1 MTEKNQQEKM
11 AAERQVELFTHAFEK
26 AKDNGGVWLDNKGRK
41 APGLY
46 QKHLQV
52 SPFNALI
59 LGMHADQHNYKTN
72 QYTLFSDAKK
82 RGESVQTK
90 EKGVPFLWYSWNEY
104 VSKSNPEDRISR
116 ADYQALTA
124 EQQSDYKGIRTREV
138 RALFNIE
145 QTTLPMVDKTSYEK
159 VVQDYGRLEDR
170 VDVAAASE
178 EIRHRVE
185 NLLAN
190 AGQYMVEIRSDS
202 SGVAHYD
209 SAKDVIFL
217 PEVSSYENYEDYAR
231 DAVSLLVSATG
242 HQQRLAREGMGVMN
256 GKTSPEDAEKQE
268 RLIVEVATAVKLQEL
283 GISAKLS
290 PESLKMTDY
299 WSRELRENPCLVDI
313 VERDV
318 NNAVDML
325 HKAERGE
332 KVELN
337 SQAAQKQINA
347 IRSILP
353 KHFYVADEIKTLPNR
368 DTKEF
373 VIVKDPSSKMAD
385 VVLPEGASLGADNDI
400 PGMNKGRIEH
410 ALQKEGYDT
419 VTFYNADGSM
429 GYRPDDSFFDGKAV
443 SVARLNKWNLDT
455 ITLLDVSDAVK
466 RSGAVDFERIL
477 MMRDDDGKWALY
489 MKPENEKSFC
499 VYPDKT
505 DVNLFF
511 TTVKQGNEEVT
522 ESMRQDM
529 AQKYY
534 LATTEK
540 PEQRVDIFK
549 SDATPEELNQIE
561 RVNIFKTKATETQPS
576 VILCLP
582 TVNGEKLK
590 PREVTPS
597 QWQRLW
603 LADDMQDYKK
613 HLAAS
618 LFADVL
624 RKGRTDAVAV
634 GTDKSE
640 QEAQTEDVAQ
650 KPVQQEDK
658 TEEDSKKEEKQIE
671 EAKEETTKA
680 ETKAVAAA
688 SLSPMLKQFYDLK
701 AKHPDAILLFRCG
714 DFYET
719 YCNDAE
725 KASKILGITLT
736 RSNRTKDIEGKPL
749 SMAGFPY
756 HALDTYLPKLIR
768 AGERVAI
775 YDQLGVPKKN
785 QGPAENQ
792 VAESTRQEKK
802 QKMTDEERYTLAE
815 ELKKN
820 IGHRCQA
827 VPFNTIEWVDGYI
840 AGVIEE
846 KRSNKVLYA
855 IKTDDGRRIVKVHD
869 SNLIRIFDE
878 VVELEKKVRTRKAKD
893 GGIEKVEW
901 TPEAIADAI
910 NEVIGNVGKAIKF
923 EKYRFNDPETGEE
936 KIEYNEGRIVAIT
949 PDKHVQRLYYRISVP
964 APIEGNPLAVKIMH
978 KVVTA
983 EGLQIAE
990 DFDEEGQKLNAKY
1003 CKRREAAAARISLTP
1018 QDRFVKCEEALKK
1031 AEEKLQRAT
1040 EELEAKKQQLED
1052 ARKELDEWLAGQT
1065 GETPAQGPAAEVP
1078 TEEAD
1083 PLA

>member
-11 AAERQVELFTHAFEK
+11 AAARQVELFTRAFEK

-52 SPFNALI
+52 SPFNAII

-72 QYTLFSDAKK
+72 QYTLFSEAKK

-90 EKGVPFLWYSWNEY
+90 EKGVPFLWYNWNEY
-104 VSKSNPEDRISR
+104 VSKSNPDDRISR
-116 ADYQALTA
+116 ADYRALST

-159 VVQDYGRLEDR
+159 VVQDFGRLEDR
-170 VDVAAASE
+170 IDVAAASE
-178 EIRHRVE
+178 EIRQGVE
-185 NLLAN
+185 KLLAS
-190 AGQYMVEIRSDS
+190 AGQNMVEIRPDS

-209 SAKDVIFL
+209 STKDVVFL
-217 PEVSSYENYEDYAR
+217 PDVTSYENYEDYAR

-242 HQQRLAREGMGVMN
+242 HQQRLAREGMTISN
-256 GKTSPEDAEKQE
+256 GKPSPEDAEKQE

-283 GISAKLS
+283 GIAAKLS
-290 PESLKMTDY
+290 PESMKMTDY

-313 VERDV
+313 IEKDV

-332 KVELN
+332 KIELN
-337 SQAAQKQINA
+337 SQSANQMAA
-347 IRSILP
+347 IRNLLP

-373 VIVKDPSSKMAD
+373 VIVKDPGCKMAD
-385 VVLPEGASLGADNDI
+385 VVLPEGASLGADSDV

-410 ALQKEGYDT
+410 ALQKEGYET

-429 GYRPDDSFFDGKAV
+429 GYRPDDSFFDGKSV

-624 RKGRTDAVAV
+624 RKGRTDTVAV

-658 TEEDSKKEEKQIE
+658 TEEDSKKEDKQKE

-775 YDQLGVPKKN
+775 CDQLEAPKKN
-785 QGPAENQ
+785 QESAENQ
-792 VAESTRQEKK
+792 VVESARQEESKSSG
-802 QKMTDEERYTLAE
+802 R
-815 ELKKN
+815 
-820 IGHRCQA
+820 HR
-827 VPFNTIEWVDGYI
+827 
-840 AGVIEE
+840 
-846 KRSNKVLYA
+846 
-855 IKTDDGRRIVKVHD
+855 
-869 SNLIRIFDE
+869 
-878 VVELEKKVRTRKAKD
+878 
-893 GGIEKVEW
+893 
-901 TPEAIADAI
+901 
-910 NEVIGNVGKAIKF
+910 
-923 EKYRFNDPETGEE
+923 
-936 KIEYNEGRIVAIT
+936 
-949 PDKHVQRLYYRISVP
+949 
-964 APIEGNPLAVKIMH
+964 
-978 KVVTA
+978 
-983 EGLQIAE
+983 
-990 DFDEEGQKLNAKY
+990 
-1003 CKRREAAAARISLTP
+1003 
-1018 QDRFVKCEEALKK
+1018 
-1031 AEEKLQRAT
+1031 
-1040 EELEAKKQQLED
+1040 
-1052 ARKELDEWLAGQT
+1052 
-1065 GETPAQGPAAEVP
+1065 
-1078 TEEAD
+1078 
-1083 PLA
+1083 

>member
-11 AAERQVELFTHAFEK
+11 AAARQVELFTRAFEK
-26 AKDNGGVWLDNKGRK
+26 AIDNGGVWLDNKGRK

-46 QKHLQV
+46 QKQLQV
-52 SPFNALI
+52 SPFNAII

-72 QYTLFSDAKK
+72 QYTLFSEAKK

-90 EKGVPFLWYSWNEY
+90 EKGVPFLWYNWNEY
-104 VSKSNPEDRISR
+104 VSKSNPDDRISR
-116 ADYQALTA
+116 ADYQALST
-124 EQQSDYKGIRTREV
+124 EQQSDYKGIRTREG

-159 VVQDYGRLEDR
+159 VVQDFGRLEDR
-170 VDVAAASE
+170 IDVAAASE
-178 EIRHRVE
+178 EIRQGVE
-185 NLLAN
+185 KLLAS
-190 AGQYMVEIRSDS
+190 AGQNMVEIRPDS

-209 SAKDVIFL
+209 STKDVVFL
-217 PEVSSYENYEDYAR
+217 PDVTSYENYEDYAR

-242 HQQRLAREGMGVMN
+242 HQQRLAREGMTISN

-283 GISAKLS
+283 GIAAKLS
-290 PESLKMTDY
+290 PESMKMTDY

-313 VERDV
+313 IEKDV

-332 KVELN
+332 KIELN
-337 SQAAQKQINA
+337 SQSANQIA
-347 IRSILP
+347 SIRNLLP

-373 VIVKDPSSKMAD
+373 VIVKDPGCKMAD
-385 VVLPEGASLGADNDI
+385 VVLPEGASLGADSDI

-410 ALQKEGYDT
+410 ALQKEGYET

-429 GYRPDDSFFDGKAV
+429 GYRPDDSFFDGKSV

-455 ITLLDVSDAVK
+455 ITLLDVSDAVR

-499 VYPDKT
+499 VYPDKA

-511 TTVKQGNEEVT
+511 TTVKQGNEEVS
-522 ESMRQDM
+522 EMMRQEM

-534 LATTEK
+534 LATNEK
-540 PEQRVDIFK
+540 PEQRIDIFK

-561 RVNIFKTKATETQPS
+561 RVNIFKTKATENQPS

-582 TVNGEKLK
+582 TINGEKLK

-624 RKGRTDAVAV
+624 RKGRADAVAV

-640 QEAQTEDVAQ
+640 QEVQTENVNQ
-650 KPVQQEDK
+650 KPVQQEEKNQERSKDEDK
-658 TEEDSKKEEKQIE
+658 KD
-671 EAKEETTKA
+671 EAKEETKKT

-736 RSNRTKDIEGKPL
+736 RSSRTKDIEGKPL

-775 YDQLGVPKKN
+775 CDQLEAPKKN
-785 QGPAENQ
+785 QESAETQ
-792 VAESTRQEKK
+792 
-802 QKMTDEERYTLAE
+802 
-815 ELKKN
+815 
-820 IGHRCQA
+820 
-827 VPFNTIEWVDGYI
+827 
-840 AGVIEE
+840 
-846 KRSNKVLYA
+846 
-855 IKTDDGRRIVKVHD
+855 
-869 SNLIRIFDE
+869 
-878 VVELEKKVRTRKAKD
+878 VVETAKQ
-893 GGIEKVEW
+893 
-901 TPEAIADAI
+901 
-910 NEVIGNVGKAIKF
+910 
-923 EKYRFNDPETGEE
+923 EE
-936 KIEYNEGRIVAIT
+936 NKSSGR
-949 PDKHVQRLYYRISVP
+949 HR
-964 APIEGNPLAVKIMH
+964 
-978 KVVTA
+978 
-983 EGLQIAE
+983 
-990 DFDEEGQKLNAKY
+990 
-1003 CKRREAAAARISLTP
+1003 
-1018 QDRFVKCEEALKK
+1018 
-1031 AEEKLQRAT
+1031 
-1040 EELEAKKQQLED
+1040 
-1052 ARKELDEWLAGQT
+1052 
-1065 GETPAQGPAAEVP
+1065 
-1078 TEEAD
+1078 
-1083 PLA
+1083 

>member
-11 AAERQVELFTHAFEK
+11 AAARQVELFTRAFEK

-46 QKHLQV
+46 QKQLQV
-52 SPFNALI
+52 SPFNAII

-72 QYTLFSDAKK
+72 QYTLFSEAKK

-90 EKGVPFLWYSWNEY
+90 EKGVPFLWYNWNEY
-104 VSKSNPEDRISR
+104 VSKSNPDDRISR
-116 ADYQALTA
+116 ADYQALST
-124 EQQSDYKGIRTREV
+124 ERQSDYKGIRTREV
-138 RALFNIE
+138 RAMFNIE

-159 VVQDYGRLEDR
+159 VVQDFGRLEDR

-178 EIRHRVE
+178 EIRHGVE
-185 NLLAN
+185 KLLAS
-190 AGQYMVEIRSDS
+190 AGQNMVEIRPDS

-209 SAKDVIFL
+209 STKDVVFL
-217 PEVSSYENYEDYAR
+217 PDVTSYENYEDYAR

-242 HQQRLAREGMGVMN
+242 HQQRLAREGMTISN

-283 GISAKLS
+283 GIAAKLS
-290 PESLKMTDY
+290 PESMKMTDY

-313 VERDV
+313 IEKDV

-332 KVELN
+332 KIELN
-337 SQAAQKQINA
+337 NQSANQIAA
-347 IRSILP
+347 IRNLLP

-373 VIVKDPSSKMAD
+373 VIVKDPGCKMAD
-385 VVLPEGASLGADNDI
+385 VVLPEGASLGADSDI

-410 ALQKEGYDT
+410 ALQKEGYET

-429 GYRPDDSFFDGKAV
+429 GYRPDDSFFDGKSV

-455 ITLLDVSDAVK
+455 ITLLDVSDAVR

-499 VYPDKT
+499 VYPDKA

-511 TTVKQGNEEVT
+511 TTVKQGNEEVS
-522 ESMRQDM
+522 EMMRQEM

-534 LATTEK
+534 LATNEK
-540 PEQRVDIFK
+540 PEQRIDIFK

-561 RVNIFKTKATETQPS
+561 RVNIFKTKATENQPS

-582 TVNGEKLK
+582 TINGEKPK

-603 LADDMQDYKK
+603 LTDDMQDYKK

-624 RKGRTDAVAV
+624 RKGRADAVAV

-640 QEAQTEDVAQ
+640 QEAQTENVNQ
-650 KPVQQEDK
+650 KPVQQEEKNQESSKDEDK
-658 TEEDSKKEEKQIE
+658 KD
-671 EAKEETTKA
+671 EAKEETKKT

-736 RSNRTKDIEGKPL
+736 RSSRTKDIKGKPL

-775 YDQLGVPKKN
+775 CDQLEAPKKN
-785 QGPAENQ
+785 QESAETQ
-792 VAESTRQEKK
+792 MVETAKQEENKSSG
-802 QKMTDEERYTLAE
+802 R
-815 ELKKN
+815 
-820 IGHRCQA
+820 HR
-827 VPFNTIEWVDGYI
+827 
-840 AGVIEE
+840 
-846 KRSNKVLYA
+846 
-855 IKTDDGRRIVKVHD
+855 
-869 SNLIRIFDE
+869 
-878 VVELEKKVRTRKAKD
+878 
-893 GGIEKVEW
+893 
-901 TPEAIADAI
+901 
-910 NEVIGNVGKAIKF
+910 
-923 EKYRFNDPETGEE
+923 
-936 KIEYNEGRIVAIT
+936 
-949 PDKHVQRLYYRISVP
+949 
-964 APIEGNPLAVKIMH
+964 
-978 KVVTA
+978 
-983 EGLQIAE
+983 
-990 DFDEEGQKLNAKY
+990 
-1003 CKRREAAAARISLTP
+1003 
-1018 QDRFVKCEEALKK
+1018 
-1031 AEEKLQRAT
+1031 
-1040 EELEAKKQQLED
+1040 
-1052 ARKELDEWLAGQT
+1052 
-1065 GETPAQGPAAEVP
+1065 
-1078 TEEAD
+1078 
-1083 PLA
+1083 

>member
-11 AAERQVELFTHAFEK
+11 AAARQVELFTRAFEK

-46 QKHLQV
+46 QKQLQV
-52 SPFNALI
+52 SPFNAII

-72 QYTLFSDAKK
+72 QYTLFSEAKK

-90 EKGVPFLWYSWNEY
+90 EKGVPFLWYNWNEY
-104 VSKSNPEDRISR
+104 VSKSNPDDRISR
-116 ADYQALTA
+116 ADYQTLST

-159 VVQDYGRLEDR
+159 VVQDFGRLEDR

-178 EIRHRVE
+178 EIRQGVE
-185 NLLAN
+185 KLLAS
-190 AGQYMVEIRSDS
+190 AGLNMVEIRPDS

-209 SAKDVIFL
+209 STKDVVFL
-217 PEVSSYENYEDYAR
+217 PDVTSYENYEDYAR

-242 HQQRLAREGMGVMN
+242 HQQRLAREGMTISN

-283 GISAKLS
+283 GIAAKLS
-290 PESLKMTDY
+290 PESMEMSDY

-313 VERDV
+313 IEKDV

-325 HKAERGE
+325 QKAERGE
-332 KVELN
+332 KIELN
-337 SQAAQKQINA
+337 SQSANQIEA
-347 IRSILP
+347 IRNLLP

-368 DTKEF
+368 DTREF
-373 VIVKDPSSKMAD
+373 VIVKDPGCKMAD
-385 VVLPEGASLGADNDI
+385 VVLPEGASLGADSDI

-410 ALQKEGYDT
+410 ALQKEGYET

-429 GYRPDDSFFDGKAV
+429 GYRPDDSFFDGKSV

-455 ITLLDVSDAVK
+455 ITLLDVSDAVR

-499 VYPDKT
+499 VYPDKA

-511 TTVKQGNEEVT
+511 TTVKQGNEEVS
-522 ESMRQDM
+522 EMMRQEM

-534 LATTEK
+534 LATNEK
-540 PEQRVDIFK
+540 PEQRIDIFK

-561 RVNIFKTKATETQPS
+561 RVNIFKTKATENQPS

-582 TVNGEKLK
+582 TINSEKLK

-624 RKGRTDAVAV
+624 RKGRADAVAV

-640 QEAQTEDVAQ
+640 QEAQTENVNQ
-650 KPVQQEDK
+650 KPVQQEEKNQESSKDEDK
-658 TEEDSKKEEKQIE
+658 KD
-671 EAKEETTKA
+671 EAKEETKKT

-736 RSNRTKDIEGKPL
+736 RSSRTKDIEGKPL

-775 YDQLGVPKKN
+775 CDQLEAPKKN
-785 QGPAENQ
+785 QESAETQ
-792 VAESTRQEKK
+792 
-802 QKMTDEERYTLAE
+802 
-815 ELKKN
+815 
-820 IGHRCQA
+820 
-827 VPFNTIEWVDGYI
+827 
-840 AGVIEE
+840 
-846 KRSNKVLYA
+846 
-855 IKTDDGRRIVKVHD
+855 
-869 SNLIRIFDE
+869 
-878 VVELEKKVRTRKAKD
+878 VVETAKQ
-893 GGIEKVEW
+893 
-901 TPEAIADAI
+901 
-910 NEVIGNVGKAIKF
+910 
-923 EKYRFNDPETGEE
+923 EE
-936 KIEYNEGRIVAIT
+936 NKSSGR
-949 PDKHVQRLYYRISVP
+949 HR
-964 APIEGNPLAVKIMH
+964 
-978 KVVTA
+978 
-983 EGLQIAE
+983 
-990 DFDEEGQKLNAKY
+990 
-1003 CKRREAAAARISLTP
+1003 
-1018 QDRFVKCEEALKK
+1018 
-1031 AEEKLQRAT
+1031 
-1040 EELEAKKQQLED
+1040 
-1052 ARKELDEWLAGQT
+1052 
-1065 GETPAQGPAAEVP
+1065 
-1078 TEEAD
+1078 
-1083 PLA
+1083 

>member
-11 AAERQVELFTHAFEK
+11 AAARQVELFTRAFEK
-26 AKDNGGVWLDNKGRK
+26 AIDNGGVWLDNKGRK

-52 SPFNALI
+52 SPFNAII

-72 QYTLFSDAKK
+72 QYTLFSEAKK

-90 EKGVPFLWYSWNEY
+90 EKGVPFLWYNWNEY
-104 VSKSNPEDRISR
+104 VSKSNPDDRISR
-116 ADYQALTA
+116 ADYQALST

-159 VVQDYGRLEDR
+159 VVQDFGRLEDR
-170 VDVAAASE
+170 IDVAAASE
-178 EIRHRVE
+178 EIRQGVE
-185 NLLAN
+185 KLLAS
-190 AGQYMVEIRSDS
+190 AGQNMVEIRPDS

-209 SAKDVIFL
+209 STKDVVFL
-217 PEVSSYENYEDYAR
+217 PDVTSYENYEDYAR

-242 HQQRLAREGMGVMN
+242 HQQRLAREGMTISN

-268 RLIVEVATAVKLQEL
+268 RLIVEVATGIKLQEL
-283 GISAKLS
+283 GIAAKLS
-290 PESLKMTDY
+290 PESMKMTDY

-313 VERDV
+313 IEKDV

-332 KVELN
+332 KIELN
-337 SQAAQKQINA
+337 SQSDNQIAA
-347 IRSILP
+347 IRNLLP

-373 VIVKDPSSKMAD
+373 VIVKDPGCKMAD
-385 VVLPEGASLGADNDI
+385 VVLPEGASLGADSDI

-410 ALQKEGYDT
+410 ALQKEGYET

-429 GYRPDDSFFDGKAV
+429 GYRPDDSFFDGKSV

-455 ITLLDVSDAVK
+455 IALLDVSDAVR

-499 VYPDKT
+499 VYPDKA

-511 TTVKQGNEEVT
+511 TTVKQGNEEVS
-522 ESMRQDM
+522 EMIRQEM

-534 LATTEK
+534 LATNEK
-540 PEQRVDIFK
+540 PEQRIDIFK

-561 RVNIFKTKATETQPS
+561 RVNIFKTKATENQPS

-582 TVNGEKLK
+582 TINSEKPK

-624 RKGRTDAVAV
+624 RKGRADAVAV

-640 QEAQTEDVAQ
+640 QEAQTENVNQ
-650 KPVQQEDK
+650 KPVQQEEKNQESSKDEDK
-658 TEEDSKKEEKQIE
+658 KD
-671 EAKEETTKA
+671 EAKEETKKT

-736 RSNRTKDIEGKPL
+736 RSSRTKDIEGKPL

-775 YDQLGVPKKN
+775 CDQLEPPKKN
-785 QGPAENQ
+785 QESAETQ
-792 VAESTRQEKK
+792 
-802 QKMTDEERYTLAE
+802 
-815 ELKKN
+815 
-820 IGHRCQA
+820 
-827 VPFNTIEWVDGYI
+827 
-840 AGVIEE
+840 
-846 KRSNKVLYA
+846 
-855 IKTDDGRRIVKVHD
+855 
-869 SNLIRIFDE
+869 
-878 VVELEKKVRTRKAKD
+878 VVETAKQ
-893 GGIEKVEW
+893 
-901 TPEAIADAI
+901 
-910 NEVIGNVGKAIKF
+910 
-923 EKYRFNDPETGEE
+923 EE
-936 KIEYNEGRIVAIT
+936 NKSSGR
-949 PDKHVQRLYYRISVP
+949 HR
-964 APIEGNPLAVKIMH
+964 
-978 KVVTA
+978 
-983 EGLQIAE
+983 
-990 DFDEEGQKLNAKY
+990 
-1003 CKRREAAAARISLTP
+1003 
-1018 QDRFVKCEEALKK
+1018 
-1031 AEEKLQRAT
+1031 
-1040 EELEAKKQQLED
+1040 
-1052 ARKELDEWLAGQT
+1052 
-1065 GETPAQGPAAEVP
+1065 
-1078 TEEAD
+1078 
-1083 PLA
+1083 

>member
-11 AAERQVELFTHAFEK
+11 AAARQVELFTRAFEK
-26 AKDNGGVWLDNKGRK
+26 AMDNGGVWLDNKGRK

-52 SPFNALI
+52 SPFNAII

-72 QYTLFSDAKK
+72 QYTLFSEAKK

-90 EKGVPFLWYSWNEY
+90 EKGVPFLWYNWNEY
-104 VSKSNPEDRISR
+104 VSKSNPDDRISR
-116 ADYQALTA
+116 ADYQALST

-145 QTTLPMVDKTSYEK
+145 QTTLPMVDKKSYEK
-159 VVQDYGRLEDR
+159 VVQDFGRLEDR
-170 VDVAAASE
+170 IDVAAASE
-178 EIRHRVE
+178 EIRQGVE
-185 NLLAN
+185 KLLAST
-190 AGQYMVEIRSDS
+190 GQNMVEIRPDS

-209 SAKDVIFL
+209 STKDVVFL
-217 PEVSSYENYEDYAR
+217 PDVTSYENYEDYAR
-231 DAVSLLVSATG
+231 DAVSLLVSGTG
-242 HQQRLAREGMGVMN
+242 HQQRLAREGMTISN
-256 GKTSPEDAEKQE
+256 GKTSPEDVEKQE

-283 GISAKLS
+283 GIAAKLS
-290 PESLKMTDY
+290 PESMRMTDY

-313 VERDV
+313 IEKDV

-332 KVELN
+332 KIELN
-337 SQAAQKQINA
+337 NQSANQIAA
-347 IRSILP
+347 IRNLLP

-373 VIVKDPSSKMAD
+373 VIVKDPGCKMAD
-385 VVLPEGASLGADNDI
+385 VVLPEGASLGADSDI

-410 ALQKEGYDT
+410 ALQKEGYET
-419 VTFYNADGSM
+419 VTFYNADGFM
-429 GYRPDDSFFDGKAV
+429 GYRPDDSFFDGKSV

-455 ITLLDVSDAVK
+455 ITLLDVSDAVR

-499 VYPDKT
+499 VYPDKA

-511 TTVKQGNEEVT
+511 TTVKQGNEEVS
-522 ESMRQDM
+522 EMMRQEM

-534 LATTEK
+534 LATNEK
-540 PEQRVDIFK
+540 PEQRIDIFK

-561 RVNIFKTKATETQPS
+561 RVNIFKTKATEDQPS

-582 TVNGEKLK
+582 TINSEKLK

-624 RKGRTDAVAV
+624 RKGRADAVAV

-640 QEAQTEDVAQ
+640 QEAQTENVNQ
-650 KPVQQEDK
+650 KPVQQEEKNQESSKDEDK
-658 TEEDSKKEEKQIE
+658 KD
-671 EAKEETTKA
+671 EAKEETKKT

-701 AKHPDAILLFRCG
+701 AKHLDAILLFRCG

-736 RSNRTKDIEGKPL
+736 RSSRTKDIEGKPL
-749 SMAGFPY
+749 CMAGFPY

-775 YDQLGVPKKN
+775 CDQLEAPKKN
-785 QGPAENQ
+785 QESAETQ
-792 VAESTRQEKK
+792 
-802 QKMTDEERYTLAE
+802 
-815 ELKKN
+815 
-820 IGHRCQA
+820 
-827 VPFNTIEWVDGYI
+827 
-840 AGVIEE
+840 
-846 KRSNKVLYA
+846 
-855 IKTDDGRRIVKVHD
+855 
-869 SNLIRIFDE
+869 
-878 VVELEKKVRTRKAKD
+878 VVETAKQ
-893 GGIEKVEW
+893 
-901 TPEAIADAI
+901 
-910 NEVIGNVGKAIKF
+910 
-923 EKYRFNDPETGEE
+923 EE
-936 KIEYNEGRIVAIT
+936 NKSSGR
-949 PDKHVQRLYYRISVP
+949 HR
-964 APIEGNPLAVKIMH
+964 
-978 KVVTA
+978 
-983 EGLQIAE
+983 
-990 DFDEEGQKLNAKY
+990 
-1003 CKRREAAAARISLTP
+1003 
-1018 QDRFVKCEEALKK
+1018 
-1031 AEEKLQRAT
+1031 
-1040 EELEAKKQQLED
+1040 
-1052 ARKELDEWLAGQT
+1052 
-1065 GETPAQGPAAEVP
+1065 
-1078 TEEAD
+1078 
-1083 PLA
+1083 

>member
-11 AAERQVELFTHAFEK
+11 AAARQVELFTRAFDK

-46 QKHLQV
+46 LKQLQV
-52 SPFNALI
+52 SPFNAII

-72 QYTLFSDAKK
+72 QYTLFSEAKK

-90 EKGVPFLWYSWNEY
+90 EKGVPFLWYNWNEY
-104 VSKSNPEDRISR
+104 VSKSNPDDRISR
-116 ADYQALTA
+116 ADYQALST

-159 VVQDYGRLEDR
+159 VVQDFGRLEDR

-178 EIRHRVE
+178 EIRQGVE
-185 NLLAN
+185 KLLAS
-190 AGQYMVEIRSDS
+190 AGQNMVEIRPDS

-209 SAKDVIFL
+209 STKDVVFL
-217 PEVSSYENYEDYAR
+217 PDVTSYENYEDYAR

-242 HQQRLAREGMGVMN
+242 HQQRLAREGMTISN

-283 GISAKLS
+283 GIAAKLS
-290 PESLKMTDY
+290 PESMKMTDY

-313 VERDV
+313 IEKDV

-332 KVELN
+332 KIELN
-337 SQAAQKQINA
+337 NQSANQIAA
-347 IRSILP
+347 IRNLLP
-353 KHFYVADEIKTLPNR
+353 KHYYVADEIKTLPNR

-373 VIVKDPSSKMAD
+373 VIVKDPGCKMAD

-410 ALQKEGYDT
+410 ALQKEGYET

-429 GYRPDDSFFDGKAV
+429 GYRPDDSFFDGKSV
-443 SVARLNKWNLDT
+443 SVARLNKWNIDT
-455 ITLLDVSDAVK
+455 ITLLDVSDAVR

-499 VYPDKT
+499 VYPDKA

-511 TTVKQGNEEVT
+511 TTVKQGNEEVS
-522 ESMRQDM
+522 EMMRQEM

-534 LATTEK
+534 LATNEK
-540 PEQRVDIFK
+540 PEQRIDIFK

-561 RVNIFKTKATETQPS
+561 RVNIFKTKATENQPS

-582 TVNGEKLK
+582 TINSEKLK

-624 RKGRTDAVAV
+624 RKGRADAVAV

-640 QEAQTEDVAQ
+640 QEAQTENVNQ
-650 KPVQQEDK
+650 KPVQQEEKNQESSKDEDK
-658 TEEDSKKEEKQIE
+658 KD
-671 EAKEETTKA
+671 EAKEETKKT

-736 RSNRTKDIEGKPL
+736 RSSRTKDIEGKPL

-775 YDQLGVPKKN
+775 CDQLEAPKKN
-785 QGPAENQ
+785 QESAETQ
-792 VAESTRQEKK
+792 
-802 QKMTDEERYTLAE
+802 
-815 ELKKN
+815 
-820 IGHRCQA
+820 
-827 VPFNTIEWVDGYI
+827 
-840 AGVIEE
+840 
-846 KRSNKVLYA
+846 
-855 IKTDDGRRIVKVHD
+855 
-869 SNLIRIFDE
+869 
-878 VVELEKKVRTRKAKD
+878 VVETAKQ
-893 GGIEKVEW
+893 
-901 TPEAIADAI
+901 
-910 NEVIGNVGKAIKF
+910 
-923 EKYRFNDPETGEE
+923 EE
-936 KIEYNEGRIVAIT
+936 NKSSGR
-949 PDKHVQRLYYRISVP
+949 HR
-964 APIEGNPLAVKIMH
+964 
-978 KVVTA
+978 
-983 EGLQIAE
+983 
-990 DFDEEGQKLNAKY
+990 
-1003 CKRREAAAARISLTP
+1003 
-1018 QDRFVKCEEALKK
+1018 
-1031 AEEKLQRAT
+1031 
-1040 EELEAKKQQLED
+1040 
-1052 ARKELDEWLAGQT
+1052 
-1065 GETPAQGPAAEVP
+1065 
-1078 TEEAD
+1078 
-1083 PLA
+1083 

>member
-11 AAERQVELFTHAFEK
+11 AAARQVELFTRAFEK
-26 AKDNGGVWLDNKGRK
+26 AMDNGGVWLDNKGRK

-46 QKHLQV
+46 QKQLQV
-52 SPFNALI
+52 SPFNAII

-72 QYTLFSDAKK
+72 QYTLFSEAKK

-90 EKGVPFLWYSWNEY
+90 EKGVPFLWYNWNEY
-104 VSKSNPEDRISR
+104 VSKSNPDDRISR
-116 ADYQALTA
+116 ADYQALST

-159 VVQDYGRLEDR
+159 VVQDFGRLEDR

-178 EIRHRVE
+178 EIRQGVE
-185 NLLAN
+185 KLLAS
-190 AGQYMVEIRSDS
+190 AGQNMVEIRPDS

-209 SAKDVIFL
+209 STKDVVFL
-217 PEVSSYENYEDYAR
+217 PDVTSYENYEDYAR

-242 HQQRLAREGMGVMN
+242 HQQRLAREGMTISN

-283 GISAKLS
+283 GIAAKLS
-290 PESLKMTDY
+290 PESMRMTDY

-313 VERDV
+313 IEKDV

-332 KVELN
+332 KIELN
-337 SQAAQKQINA
+337 SQSSNQIAA
-347 IRSILP
+347 IRNLLP

-368 DTKEF
+368 DTREF
-373 VIVKDPSSKMAD
+373 VIVKDPGCKMAD
-385 VVLPEGASLGADNDI
+385 VVLPEGASLGADSDI

-410 ALQKEGYDT
+410 ALQKEGYET

-429 GYRPDDSFFDGKAV
+429 GYRPDDSFFDGKSV

-455 ITLLDVSDAVK
+455 ITLLDVSDAVR

-499 VYPDKT
+499 VYPDKA

-511 TTVKQGNEEVT
+511 TTVKQGNEEVS
-522 ESMRQDM
+522 EMMRQEM

-534 LATTEK
+534 LATNEK

-561 RVNIFKTKATETQPS
+561 RVNIFKTKATENQPS

-582 TVNGEKLK
+582 TINGEKLK

-640 QEAQTEDVAQ
+640 QEAQTENVNQ
-650 KPVQQEDK
+650 KPVQQEEKNQESSKDEDK
-658 TEEDSKKEEKQIE
+658 KD
-671 EAKEETTKA
+671 EAKEETKKT

-701 AKHPDAILLFRCG
+701 AKHPEAILLFRCG

-736 RSNRTKDIEGKPL
+736 RSSRTKDIEGKPL
-749 SMAGFPY
+749 NMAGFPY

-775 YDQLGVPKKN
+775 CDQLEAPKKN
-785 QGPAENQ
+785 QESAETQ
-792 VAESTRQEKK
+792 
-802 QKMTDEERYTLAE
+802 
-815 ELKKN
+815 
-820 IGHRCQA
+820 
-827 VPFNTIEWVDGYI
+827 
-840 AGVIEE
+840 
-846 KRSNKVLYA
+846 
-855 IKTDDGRRIVKVHD
+855 
-869 SNLIRIFDE
+869 
-878 VVELEKKVRTRKAKD
+878 VVETAKQ
-893 GGIEKVEW
+893 
-901 TPEAIADAI
+901 
-910 NEVIGNVGKAIKF
+910 
-923 EKYRFNDPETGEE
+923 EE
-936 KIEYNEGRIVAIT
+936 NKSSGR
-949 PDKHVQRLYYRISVP
+949 HR
-964 APIEGNPLAVKIMH
+964 
-978 KVVTA
+978 
-983 EGLQIAE
+983 
-990 DFDEEGQKLNAKY
+990 
-1003 CKRREAAAARISLTP
+1003 
-1018 QDRFVKCEEALKK
+1018 
-1031 AEEKLQRAT
+1031 
-1040 EELEAKKQQLED
+1040 
-1052 ARKELDEWLAGQT
+1052 
-1065 GETPAQGPAAEVP
+1065 
-1078 TEEAD
+1078 
-1083 PLA
+1083 

>member
-52 SPFNALI
+52 SPFNAII

-104 VSKSNPEDRISR
+104 VSKSNPDDRISR
-116 ADYQALTA
+116 ADYQALST
-124 EQQSDYKGIRTREV
+124 ERQSDYKGIRTREV
-138 RALFNIE
+138 RAMFNIE

-159 VVQDYGRLEDR
+159 VVQDFGRLEDR
-170 VDVAAASE
+170 IDVAAASE
-178 EIRHRVE
+178 EIRQGIE
-185 NLLAN
+185 KLLAS
-190 AGQYMVEIRSDS
+190 AGQNMVEIRPDS

-209 SAKDVIFL
+209 STKDVVFL
-217 PEVSSYENYEDYAR
+217 PDVTSYENYEDYAR

-242 HQQRLAREGMGVMN
+242 HQQRLAREGMTISN

-283 GISAKLS
+283 GIAAKLS
-290 PESLKMTDY
+290 PESMRMTDY
-299 WSRELRENPCLVDI
+299 WLRELRENPCLVDI
-313 VERDV
+313 IEKDV

-332 KVELN
+332 KIELN
-337 SQAAQKQINA
+337 NQSANQIAA
-347 IRSILP
+347 IRNLLP

-373 VIVKDPSSKMAD
+373 VIVKDPGCKMAD
-385 VVLPEGASLGADNDI
+385 VILPEGASLGADSDI

-410 ALQKEGYDT
+410 ALQKEGYET

-429 GYRPDDSFFDGKAV
+429 GYRPDDSFFDGKSV

-499 VYPDKT
+499 VYPDKA

-511 TTVKQGNEEVT
+511 TTVKQGNEEVS
-522 ESMRQDM
+522 EMMRQEM

-534 LATTEK
+534 LATNEK
-540 PEQRVDIFK
+540 PEQRIDIFK

-561 RVNIFKTKATETQPS
+561 RVNIFKTKATENQPS

-582 TVNGEKLK
+582 TINSEKLK

-624 RKGRTDAVAV
+624 RKGRADAVAV

-640 QEAQTEDVAQ
+640 QEAQTENVNQ
-650 KPVQQEDK
+650 KPVQQEEKNQESSKDEDK
-658 TEEDSKKEEKQIE
+658 KDET
-671 EAKEETTKA
+671 KEETKKT

-736 RSNRTKDIEGKPL
+736 RSSRTKDIEGKPL

-775 YDQLGVPKKN
+775 CDQLEAPKKN
-785 QGPAENQ
+785 QESAENQ
-792 VAESTRQEKK
+792 VVESARQEESKSSG
-802 QKMTDEERYTLAE
+802 R
-815 ELKKN
+815 
-820 IGHRCQA
+820 HR
-827 VPFNTIEWVDGYI
+827 
-840 AGVIEE
+840 
-846 KRSNKVLYA
+846 
-855 IKTDDGRRIVKVHD
+855 
-869 SNLIRIFDE
+869 
-878 VVELEKKVRTRKAKD
+878 
-893 GGIEKVEW
+893 
-901 TPEAIADAI
+901 
-910 NEVIGNVGKAIKF
+910 
-923 EKYRFNDPETGEE
+923 
-936 KIEYNEGRIVAIT
+936 
-949 PDKHVQRLYYRISVP
+949 
-964 APIEGNPLAVKIMH
+964 
-978 KVVTA
+978 
-983 EGLQIAE
+983 
-990 DFDEEGQKLNAKY
+990 
-1003 CKRREAAAARISLTP
+1003 
-1018 QDRFVKCEEALKK
+1018 
-1031 AEEKLQRAT
+1031 
-1040 EELEAKKQQLED
+1040 
-1052 ARKELDEWLAGQT
+1052 
-1065 GETPAQGPAAEVP
+1065 
-1078 TEEAD
+1078 
-1083 PLA
+1083 

>member
-11 AAERQVELFTHAFEK
+11 AAARQVELFTRAFEK
-26 AKDNGGVWLDNKGRK
+26 AMDNGGVWLDNKGRK

-46 QKHLQV
+46 QKQLRV
-52 SPFNALI
+52 SPFNAII

-72 QYTLFSDAKK
+72 QYTLFSEAKK

-90 EKGVPFLWYSWNEY
+90 EKGVPFLWYNWNEY
-104 VSKSNPEDRISR
+104 VSKSNPDDRISR
-116 ADYQALTA
+116 ADYQALST

-145 QTTLPMVDKTSYEK
+145 QTTLPMVDKTSYEN
-159 VVQDYGRLEDR
+159 VVQDFGRLEDR

-178 EIRHRVE
+178 EIRQGVE
-185 NLLAN
+185 KLLAS
-190 AGQYMVEIRSDS
+190 AGQNMVEIRPDS

-209 SAKDVIFL
+209 STKDVVFL
-217 PEVSSYENYEDYAR
+217 PDVTSYENYEDYAR

-242 HQQRLAREGMGVMN
+242 HQQRLAREGMTISN
-256 GKTSPEDAEKQE
+256 GKPSPEDAEKQE

-283 GISAKLS
+283 GIAAKLS
-290 PESLKMTDY
+290 PESMKMTDY

-313 VERDV
+313 IEKDV

-332 KVELN
+332 KIELN
-337 SQAAQKQINA
+337 SQSANQIAA
-347 IRSILP
+347 IRNLLP

-373 VIVKDPSSKMAD
+373 VIVKDPGCKMAD
-385 VVLPEGASLGADNDI
+385 VVLPEGASLGADSDI

-410 ALQKEGYDT
+410 ALQKEGYET

-429 GYRPDDSFFDGKAV
+429 GYRPDDSFFDGKSV

-455 ITLLDVSDAVK
+455 ITLLDVSDAVW

-499 VYPDKT
+499 VYPDKV

-511 TTVKQGNEEVT
+511 TTVKQGNEEVS
-522 ESMRQDM
+522 EMMRQEM

-534 LATTEK
+534 LATNEK
-540 PEQRVDIFK
+540 PEQRIDIFK

-561 RVNIFKTKATETQPS
+561 RVNIFKTKATENQPS

-582 TVNGEKLK
+582 TINSEKLK

-624 RKGRTDAVAV
+624 RKGRADAVAV

-640 QEAQTEDVAQ
+640 QEAQTENVNQ
-650 KPVQQEDK
+650 KPVQQEEKNQESSKDEDK
-658 TEEDSKKEEKQIE
+658 KD
-671 EAKEETTKA
+671 EAKEETKKT

-736 RSNRTKDIEGKPL
+736 RSSRTKDIEGKPL

-775 YDQLGVPKKN
+775 CDQLEAPKKN
-785 QGPAENQ
+785 QESAETQ
-792 VAESTRQEKK
+792 
-802 QKMTDEERYTLAE
+802 
-815 ELKKN
+815 
-820 IGHRCQA
+820 
-827 VPFNTIEWVDGYI
+827 
-840 AGVIEE
+840 
-846 KRSNKVLYA
+846 
-855 IKTDDGRRIVKVHD
+855 
-869 SNLIRIFDE
+869 
-878 VVELEKKVRTRKAKD
+878 VVETAKQ
-893 GGIEKVEW
+893 
-901 TPEAIADAI
+901 
-910 NEVIGNVGKAIKF
+910 
-923 EKYRFNDPETGEE
+923 EE
-936 KIEYNEGRIVAIT
+936 NKSSGR
-949 PDKHVQRLYYRISVP
+949 HR
-964 APIEGNPLAVKIMH
+964 
-978 KVVTA
+978 
-983 EGLQIAE
+983 
-990 DFDEEGQKLNAKY
+990 
-1003 CKRREAAAARISLTP
+1003 
-1018 QDRFVKCEEALKK
+1018 
-1031 AEEKLQRAT
+1031 
-1040 EELEAKKQQLED
+1040 
-1052 ARKELDEWLAGQT
+1052 
-1065 GETPAQGPAAEVP
+1065 
-1078 TEEAD
+1078 
-1083 PLA
+1083 

>member
-11 AAERQVELFTHAFEK
+11 AAARQVELFTRAFEK
-26 AKDNGGVWLDNKGRK
+26 AMDKGGVWLDNKGRK

-52 SPFNALI
+52 SPFNAII

-72 QYTLFSDAKK
+72 QYTLFSEAKK

-90 EKGVPFLWYSWNEY
+90 EKGVPFLWYNWNEY
-104 VSKSNPEDRISR
+104 VSKSNPDDRISR
-116 ADYQALTA
+116 ADYQALST

-159 VVQDYGRLEDR
+159 VVQDFGRLEDR

-178 EIRHRVE
+178 EIRQGVE
-185 NLLAN
+185 KLLAS
-190 AGQYMVEIRSDS
+190 AGQNMVEIRPDS

-209 SAKDVIFL
+209 STKDVVFL
-217 PEVSSYENYEDYAR
+217 PDVTSYENYEDYAR

-242 HQQRLAREGMGVMN
+242 HQQRLAREGMTISN

-283 GISAKLS
+283 GIAAKLS
-290 PESLKMTDY
+290 PESMRMTDY

-313 VERDV
+313 IEKDV

-325 HKAERGE
+325 HKAERGD
-332 KVELN
+332 KIELN
-337 SQAAQKQINA
+337 SQSANQIAA
-347 IRSILP
+347 IRNLLP

-373 VIVKDPSSKMAD
+373 VIVKDPGCKMAD
-385 VVLPEGASLGADNDI
+385 VVLPEGASLGADSDI
-400 PGMNKGRIEH
+400 PSMNKGRIEH
-410 ALQKEGYDT
+410 ALQKEGYET

-429 GYRPDDSFFDGKAV
+429 GYRPDDSFFDGKSV

-455 ITLLDVSDAVK
+455 ITLLDVSDAVR

-477 MMRDDDGKWALY
+477 MMRDDDGKWVLY

-499 VYPDKT
+499 VYPDKA

-511 TTVKQGNEEVT
+511 TTVKQGNEEVS
-522 ESMRQDM
+522 EMMRQEM

-534 LATTEK
+534 LATNEK
-540 PEQRVDIFK
+540 PEQRIDIFK

-561 RVNIFKTKATETQPS
+561 RVNIFKTKATENQPS

-582 TVNGEKLK
+582 TINSEKLK

-624 RKGRTDAVAV
+624 RKGRADAVAV

-640 QEAQTEDVAQ
+640 QEAQTENVNQ
-650 KPVQQEDK
+650 KPVQQEEKNQESSKDEDK
-658 TEEDSKKEEKQIE
+658 KD
-671 EAKEETTKA
+671 EAKEETKKT

-736 RSNRTKDIEGKPL
+736 RSSRTKDIEGKPL

-775 YDQLGVPKKN
+775 CDQLEAPKKN
-785 QGPAENQ
+785 QESAETQ
-792 VAESTRQEKK
+792 
-802 QKMTDEERYTLAE
+802 
-815 ELKKN
+815 
-820 IGHRCQA
+820 
-827 VPFNTIEWVDGYI
+827 
-840 AGVIEE
+840 
-846 KRSNKVLYA
+846 
-855 IKTDDGRRIVKVHD
+855 
-869 SNLIRIFDE
+869 
-878 VVELEKKVRTRKAKD
+878 VVETAKQ
-893 GGIEKVEW
+893 
-901 TPEAIADAI
+901 
-910 NEVIGNVGKAIKF
+910 
-923 EKYRFNDPETGEE
+923 EE
-936 KIEYNEGRIVAIT
+936 NKSSGR
-949 PDKHVQRLYYRISVP
+949 HR
-964 APIEGNPLAVKIMH
+964 
-978 KVVTA
+978 
-983 EGLQIAE
+983 
-990 DFDEEGQKLNAKY
+990 
-1003 CKRREAAAARISLTP
+1003 
-1018 QDRFVKCEEALKK
+1018 
-1031 AEEKLQRAT
+1031 
-1040 EELEAKKQQLED
+1040 
-1052 ARKELDEWLAGQT
+1052 
-1065 GETPAQGPAAEVP
+1065 
-1078 TEEAD
+1078 
-1083 PLA
+1083 

>member
-11 AAERQVELFTHAFEK
+11 AAARQVELFTRAFEK
-26 AKDNGGVWLDNKGRK
+26 AIDNGGVWLDNKGRK

-52 SPFNALI
+52 SPFNAII
-59 LGMHADQHNYKTN
+59 LGMHADQHNYKTK
-72 QYTLFSDAKK
+72 QYTLFSEAKK

-90 EKGVPFLWYSWNEY
+90 EKGVPFLWYNWNEY
-104 VSKSNPEDRISR
+104 VSKSNPDDRISR
-116 ADYQALTA
+116 ADYQALST

-159 VVQDYGRLEDR
+159 VVQDFGRLEDR
-170 VDVAAASE
+170 IDVAAASE
-178 EIRHRVE
+178 EIRQGVE
-185 NLLAN
+185 KLLAS
-190 AGQYMVEIRSDS
+190 AGQNMVEIRPDS
-202 SGVAHYD
+202 SGVAHYN
-209 SAKDVIFL
+209 STKDVVFL
-217 PEVSSYENYEDYAR
+217 PDVTSYENYEDYAR

-242 HQQRLAREGMGVMN
+242 HQQRLAREGMTMSN
-256 GKTSPEDAEKQE
+256 GKISPEDAEKQE
-268 RLIVEVATAVKLQEL
+268 RLIVEVTTAVKLQEL
-283 GISAKLS
+283 GIAAKLS
-290 PESLKMTDY
+290 PESMKMTDY

-313 VERDV
+313 IEKDV

-332 KVELN
+332 KIELN
-337 SQAAQKQINA
+337 SQSANQIAA
-347 IRSILP
+347 IRNLLP

-373 VIVKDPSSKMAD
+373 VIVKDPGCRMAD
-385 VVLPEGASLGADNDI
+385 VVLPEGASLGADSDI

-410 ALQKEGYDT
+410 ALQKEGYET

-429 GYRPDDSFFDGKAV
+429 GYRPDDSFFDGKSV

-455 ITLLDVSDAVK
+455 ITLLDVSDAVR
-466 RSGAVDFERIL
+466 RSGAVDFERVL

-489 MKPENEKSFC
+489 MKPENEKSFS
-499 VYPDKT
+499 VYPDKA

-511 TTVKQGNEEVT
+511 TTVKQGNEEVS
-522 ESMRQDM
+522 EMMRQEL

-534 LATTEK
+534 LATNEK
-540 PEQRVDIFK
+540 PEQRIDIFK

-561 RVNIFKTKATETQPS
+561 RVNIFKTKATENQPS

-582 TVNGEKLK
+582 TINCEKLK

-624 RKGRTDAVAV
+624 RKGRADAVAV

-640 QEAQTEDVAQ
+640 QEAQTENVNQ
-650 KPVQQEDK
+650 KPVQQEEKNQESSKDEDK
-658 TEEDSKKEEKQIE
+658 KD
-671 EAKEETTKA
+671 EAKEETKKT

-736 RSNRTKDIEGKPL
+736 RSSRTKDIEGKPL

-775 YDQLGVPKKN
+775 CDQLEAPKKN
-785 QGPAENQ
+785 QESAETQ
-792 VAESTRQEKK
+792 
-802 QKMTDEERYTLAE
+802 
-815 ELKKN
+815 
-820 IGHRCQA
+820 
-827 VPFNTIEWVDGYI
+827 
-840 AGVIEE
+840 
-846 KRSNKVLYA
+846 
-855 IKTDDGRRIVKVHD
+855 
-869 SNLIRIFDE
+869 
-878 VVELEKKVRTRKAKD
+878 VVETAKQ
-893 GGIEKVEW
+893 
-901 TPEAIADAI
+901 
-910 NEVIGNVGKAIKF
+910 
-923 EKYRFNDPETGEE
+923 EE
-936 KIEYNEGRIVAIT
+936 NKSSGR
-949 PDKHVQRLYYRISVP
+949 HR
-964 APIEGNPLAVKIMH
+964 
-978 KVVTA
+978 
-983 EGLQIAE
+983 
-990 DFDEEGQKLNAKY
+990 
-1003 CKRREAAAARISLTP
+1003 
-1018 QDRFVKCEEALKK
+1018 
-1031 AEEKLQRAT
+1031 
-1040 EELEAKKQQLED
+1040 
-1052 ARKELDEWLAGQT
+1052 
-1065 GETPAQGPAAEVP
+1065 
-1078 TEEAD
+1078 
-1083 PLA
+1083 

>member
-11 AAERQVELFTHAFEK
+11 AAARQVELFTRAFEK

-46 QKHLQV
+46 QKQLQV
-52 SPFNALI
+52 SPFNAII

-72 QYTLFSDAKK
+72 QYTLFSEAKK

-90 EKGVPFLWYSWNEY
+90 EKGVPFLWYNWNEY
-104 VSKSNPEDRISR
+104 VSKSNPDDRISR
-116 ADYQALTA
+116 ADYQALST

-159 VVQDYGRLEDR
+159 VVQDFGRLEDR
-170 VDVAAASE
+170 IDVAAASE
-178 EIRHRVE
+178 EIRQGVE
-185 NLLAN
+185 KLLAS
-190 AGQYMVEIRSDS
+190 AGQNMVEIRPDS

-209 SAKDVIFL
+209 STKDVVFL
-217 PEVSSYENYEDYAR
+217 PDVTSYENYEDYAR

-242 HQQRLAREGMGVMN
+242 HQQRLAREGMTISN

-283 GISAKLS
+283 GIAAKLS
-290 PESLKMTDY
+290 PESMKMTDY

-313 VERDV
+313 IEKDV

-332 KVELN
+332 KIELN
-337 SQAAQKQINA
+337 NQSANQIEA
-347 IRSILP
+347 IRNLLP

-373 VIVKDPSSKMAD
+373 VIVKDPGCKMAD
-385 VVLPEGASLGADNDI
+385 VVLPEGASLGADSDI

-410 ALQKEGYDT
+410 ALQKEGYET

-429 GYRPDDSFFDGKAV
+429 GYRPDDSFFDGKSV

-455 ITLLDVSDAVK
+455 ITLLDVSDAVR

-640 QEAQTEDVAQ
+640 QEAQTENVAQ

-658 TEEDSKKEEKQIE
+658 TEEDSKKEDKQKE
-671 EAKEETTKA
+671 EAKEETTQA
-680 ETKAVAAA
+680 ETKTVAAA

-775 YDQLGVPKKN
+775 CDQLEAPQKN
-785 QGPAENQ
+785 QESAENQ
-792 VAESTRQEKK
+792 VVESARQEENKSSG
-802 QKMTDEERYTLAE
+802 R
-815 ELKKN
+815 
-820 IGHRCQA
+820 HR
-827 VPFNTIEWVDGYI
+827 
-840 AGVIEE
+840 
-846 KRSNKVLYA
+846 
-855 IKTDDGRRIVKVHD
+855 
-869 SNLIRIFDE
+869 
-878 VVELEKKVRTRKAKD
+878 
-893 GGIEKVEW
+893 
-901 TPEAIADAI
+901 
-910 NEVIGNVGKAIKF
+910 
-923 EKYRFNDPETGEE
+923 
-936 KIEYNEGRIVAIT
+936 
-949 PDKHVQRLYYRISVP
+949 
-964 APIEGNPLAVKIMH
+964 
-978 KVVTA
+978 
-983 EGLQIAE
+983 
-990 DFDEEGQKLNAKY
+990 
-1003 CKRREAAAARISLTP
+1003 
-1018 QDRFVKCEEALKK
+1018 
-1031 AEEKLQRAT
+1031 
-1040 EELEAKKQQLED
+1040 
-1052 ARKELDEWLAGQT
+1052 
-1065 GETPAQGPAAEVP
+1065 
-1078 TEEAD
+1078 
-1083 PLA
+1083 

>member
-11 AAERQVELFTHAFEK
+11 AAARQVELFTRAFEK
-26 AKDNGGVWLDNKGRK
+26 AMDNGGVWLDNKGRK

-46 QKHLQV
+46 QKQLQV
-52 SPFNALI
+52 SPFNAII

-72 QYTLFSDAKK
+72 QYTLFSEAKK

-90 EKGVPFLWYSWNEY
+90 EKGVPFLWYNWNEY
-104 VSKSNPEDRISR
+104 VSKSNPDDRISR
-116 ADYQALTA
+116 ADYQALST

-159 VVQDYGRLEDR
+159 VVQDFGRLEDR

-178 EIRHRVE
+178 EIRQGVE
-185 NLLAN
+185 KLLAS
-190 AGQYMVEIRSDS
+190 AGQNMVEIRHDS

-209 SAKDVIFL
+209 STKDVVFL
-217 PEVSSYENYEDYAR
+217 PDVTSYENYEDYAR

-242 HQQRLAREGMGVMN
+242 HQQRLAREGMTISN

-283 GISAKLS
+283 GIAAKLS
-290 PESLKMTDY
+290 PESMKMTDY

-313 VERDV
+313 IEKDV

-332 KVELN
+332 KIELN
-337 SQAAQKQINA
+337 SQSADQIAA
-347 IRSILP
+347 IRNLLP

-373 VIVKDPSSKMAD
+373 VIVKDPGCKMAD
-385 VVLPEGASLGADNDI
+385 VVLPEGASLGADSEI

-410 ALQKEGYDT
+410 ALQKEGYET

-429 GYRPDDSFFDGKAV
+429 GYRPDDSFFDGKSV

-455 ITLLDVSDAVK
+455 ITLLDVSDAVR

-499 VYPDKT
+499 VYPDKA

-511 TTVKQGNEEVT
+511 TTVKQGNEEVS
-522 ESMRQDM
+522 EMMRQEM

-534 LATTEK
+534 LATNEK
-540 PEQRVDIFK
+540 PEQRIDIFK

-561 RVNIFKTKATETQPS
+561 RVNIFKTKATENQPS

-582 TVNGEKLK
+582 TINSEKLK

-624 RKGRTDAVAV
+624 RKGRADAVAV

-640 QEAQTEDVAQ
+640 QEAQTENVNQ
-650 KPVQQEDK
+650 KPVQQEEKNQESSKDEDK
-658 TEEDSKKEEKQIE
+658 KD
-671 EAKEETTKA
+671 EAKEETKKT
-680 ETKAVAAA
+680 ETRAMAAA

-736 RSNRTKDIEGKPL
+736 RSSRTKDIEGKPL

-775 YDQLGVPKKN
+775 CDQLEAPKKN
-785 QGPAENQ
+785 QESAETQ
-792 VAESTRQEKK
+792 
-802 QKMTDEERYTLAE
+802 
-815 ELKKN
+815 
-820 IGHRCQA
+820 
-827 VPFNTIEWVDGYI
+827 
-840 AGVIEE
+840 
-846 KRSNKVLYA
+846 
-855 IKTDDGRRIVKVHD
+855 
-869 SNLIRIFDE
+869 
-878 VVELEKKVRTRKAKD
+878 VVETAKQ
-893 GGIEKVEW
+893 
-901 TPEAIADAI
+901 
-910 NEVIGNVGKAIKF
+910 
-923 EKYRFNDPETGEE
+923 EE
-936 KIEYNEGRIVAIT
+936 NKSSGR
-949 PDKHVQRLYYRISVP
+949 HR
-964 APIEGNPLAVKIMH
+964 
-978 KVVTA
+978 
-983 EGLQIAE
+983 
-990 DFDEEGQKLNAKY
+990 
-1003 CKRREAAAARISLTP
+1003 
-1018 QDRFVKCEEALKK
+1018 
-1031 AEEKLQRAT
+1031 
-1040 EELEAKKQQLED
+1040 
-1052 ARKELDEWLAGQT
+1052 
-1065 GETPAQGPAAEVP
+1065 
-1078 TEEAD
+1078 
-1083 PLA
+1083 

>member
-11 AAERQVELFTHAFEK
+11 AAARQVELFTRAFEK
-26 AKDNGGVWLDNKGRK
+26 AMDNGGVWLDNKGRK

-52 SPFNALI
+52 SPFNAII

-72 QYTLFSDAKK
+72 QYTLFSEAKK

-90 EKGVPFLWYSWNEY
+90 EKGVPFLWYNWNEY
-104 VSKSNPEDRISR
+104 VSKSNPDDRISR
-116 ADYQALTA
+116 ADYQALST

-159 VVQDYGRLEDR
+159 VVQDFGRLEDR

-178 EIRHRVE
+178 EIRQGVE
-185 NLLAN
+185 KLLAS
-190 AGQYMVEIRSDS
+190 AGQNMVEIRPDS

-209 SAKDVIFL
+209 STKDVVFL
-217 PEVSSYENYEDYAR
+217 PDATSYENYEDYAR

-242 HQQRLAREGMGVMN
+242 HQQRLAREGMTISN

-283 GISAKLS
+283 GIAAKLS
-290 PESLKMTDY
+290 PESMKMTDY

-313 VERDV
+313 IEKDV

-332 KVELN
+332 KIELN
-337 SQAAQKQINA
+337 NQSANQIAA
-347 IRSILP
+347 IRNLLP
-353 KHFYVADEIKTLPNR
+353 KHYYVADEIKTLPNR

-373 VIVKDPSSKMAD
+373 VIVKDPGCKMAD
-385 VVLPEGASLGADNDI
+385 VVLPEGASLGADSDI

-410 ALQKEGYDT
+410 ALQKEGYET

-429 GYRPDDSFFDGKAV
+429 GYRPDDSFFDGKSV

-455 ITLLDVSDAVK
+455 ITLLDVSDAVR

-499 VYPDKT
+499 VYPDKA

-511 TTVKQGNEEVT
+511 TTVKQGNEEVS
-522 ESMRQDM
+522 EMMRQEM

-534 LATTEK
+534 LATNEK

-561 RVNIFKTKATETQPS
+561 RVNIFKTKATENQPS

-582 TVNGEKLK
+582 TINGEKLK

-624 RKGRTDAVAV
+624 RKGRADAVAV

-640 QEAQTEDVAQ
+640 QEAQTENVNQ
-650 KPVQQEDK
+650 KPVQQEEKNQESSKDEDK
-658 TEEDSKKEEKQIE
+658 KD
-671 EAKEETTKA
+671 EAKEETKKT

-775 YDQLGVPKKN
+775 CDQLEAPKKN
-785 QGPAENQ
+785 QESAETQ
-792 VAESTRQEKK
+792 
-802 QKMTDEERYTLAE
+802 
-815 ELKKN
+815 
-820 IGHRCQA
+820 
-827 VPFNTIEWVDGYI
+827 
-840 AGVIEE
+840 
-846 KRSNKVLYA
+846 
-855 IKTDDGRRIVKVHD
+855 
-869 SNLIRIFDE
+869 
-878 VVELEKKVRTRKAKD
+878 VVETAKQ
-893 GGIEKVEW
+893 
-901 TPEAIADAI
+901 
-910 NEVIGNVGKAIKF
+910 
-923 EKYRFNDPETGEE
+923 EE
-936 KIEYNEGRIVAIT
+936 NKSSGR
-949 PDKHVQRLYYRISVP
+949 HR
-964 APIEGNPLAVKIMH
+964 
-978 KVVTA
+978 
-983 EGLQIAE
+983 
-990 DFDEEGQKLNAKY
+990 
-1003 CKRREAAAARISLTP
+1003 
-1018 QDRFVKCEEALKK
+1018 
-1031 AEEKLQRAT
+1031 
-1040 EELEAKKQQLED
+1040 
-1052 ARKELDEWLAGQT
+1052 
-1065 GETPAQGPAAEVP
+1065 
-1078 TEEAD
+1078 
-1083 PLA
+1083 

>member
-11 AAERQVELFTHAFEK
+11 AAARQVELFTRAFEK
-26 AKDNGGVWLDNKGRK
+26 AIDNGGVWLDNKGRK

-52 SPFNALI
+52 SPFNAII

-72 QYTLFSDAKK
+72 QYTLFSEAKK

-90 EKGVPFLWYSWNEY
+90 EKGVPFLWYNWNEY
-104 VSKSNPEDRISR
+104 VSKSNPDDRISR
-116 ADYQALTA
+116 ADYQALST

-159 VVQDYGRLEDR
+159 VVQDFGRLEDR
-170 VDVAAASE
+170 IDVAAASE
-178 EIRHRVE
+178 EIRQGVE
-185 NLLAN
+185 KLLAS
-190 AGQYMVEIRSDS
+190 AGQNMVEIRPDS

-209 SAKDVIFL
+209 STKDVVFL
-217 PEVSSYENYEDYAR
+217 PDVTSYENYEDYAR

-242 HQQRLAREGMGVMN
+242 HQQRLAREGMTISN

-283 GISAKLS
+283 GIAAKLS
-290 PESLKMTDY
+290 PESMKMTDY

-313 VERDV
+313 IEKDV

-332 KVELN
+332 KIELN
-337 SQAAQKQINA
+337 SQSANQIA
-347 IRSILP
+347 SIRNLLP

-368 DTKEF
+368 DTREF
-373 VIVKDPSSKMAD
+373 VIVKDPGCKMAD
-385 VVLPEGASLGADNDI
+385 VVLPEGASLGADSDV

-410 ALQKEGYDT
+410 ALQKEGYET

-429 GYRPDDSFFDGKAV
+429 GYRPDDSFFDGKSV

-455 ITLLDVSDAVK
+455 ITLLDVSDAVR

-499 VYPDKT
+499 VYPDKA

-511 TTVKQGNEEVT
+511 TTVKQGNEEVS
-522 ESMRQDM
+522 EMMRQEM

-534 LATTEK
+534 LATNEK
-540 PEQRVDIFK
+540 PEQRIDIFK
-549 SDATPEELNQIE
+549 SDATPEELNLIE
-561 RVNIFKTKATETQPS
+561 RVNIFKTKATENQPS

-582 TVNGEKLK
+582 TINSEKLK

-624 RKGRTDAVAV
+624 RKGRADAVAV

-640 QEAQTEDVAQ
+640 QEAQTENVNQ
-650 KPVQQEDK
+650 KPVQQEEKNQESSKDEDK
-658 TEEDSKKEEKQIE
+658 KD
-671 EAKEETTKA
+671 EAKEETKKT

-736 RSNRTKDIEGKPL
+736 RSGRTKDIEGKSL

-756 HALDTYLPKLIR
+756 HALDTYLPKLIQ

-775 YDQLGVPKKN
+775 CDQLEAPKKN
-785 QGPAENQ
+785 QESAETQ
-792 VAESTRQEKK
+792 
-802 QKMTDEERYTLAE
+802 
-815 ELKKN
+815 
-820 IGHRCQA
+820 
-827 VPFNTIEWVDGYI
+827 
-840 AGVIEE
+840 VIETAKQE
-846 KRSNKVLYA
+846 ENKSS
-855 IKTDDGRRIVKVHD
+855 GRHR
-869 SNLIRIFDE
+869 
-878 VVELEKKVRTRKAKD
+878 
-893 GGIEKVEW
+893 
-901 TPEAIADAI
+901 
-910 NEVIGNVGKAIKF
+910 
-923 EKYRFNDPETGEE
+923 
-936 KIEYNEGRIVAIT
+936 
-949 PDKHVQRLYYRISVP
+949 
-964 APIEGNPLAVKIMH
+964 
-978 KVVTA
+978 
-983 EGLQIAE
+983 
-990 DFDEEGQKLNAKY
+990 
-1003 CKRREAAAARISLTP
+1003 
-1018 QDRFVKCEEALKK
+1018 
-1031 AEEKLQRAT
+1031 
-1040 EELEAKKQQLED
+1040 
-1052 ARKELDEWLAGQT
+1052 
-1065 GETPAQGPAAEVP
+1065 
-1078 TEEAD
+1078 
-1083 PLA
+1083 

>member
-11 AAERQVELFTHAFEK
+11 AAARQVELFTRAFEK
-26 AKDNGGVWLDNKGRK
+26 AIDNGGVWLDNKGRK

-46 QKHLQV
+46 QKQLQV
-52 SPFNALI
+52 SPFNAII

-72 QYTLFSDAKK
+72 QYTLFSEAKK

-90 EKGVPFLWYSWNEY
+90 EKGVPFLWYNWNEY
-104 VSKSNPEDRISR
+104 VSKSNPDDRISR
-116 ADYQALTA
+116 ADYQALST

-159 VVQDYGRLEDR
+159 VVQDFGRLEDR
-170 VDVAAASE
+170 IDVAAASE
-178 EIRHRVE
+178 EIRQGVE
-185 NLLAN
+185 KLLAS
-190 AGQYMVEIRSDS
+190 AGQNMVEIRPDS

-209 SAKDVIFL
+209 STKDVVFL
-217 PEVSSYENYEDYAR
+217 PDVTSYENYEDYAR

-242 HQQRLAREGMGVMN
+242 HQQRLAREGMTISN

-283 GISAKLS
+283 GIAAKLS
-290 PESLKMTDY
+290 PESMKMTDY

-313 VERDV
+313 IEKDV

-332 KVELN
+332 KIELN
-337 SQAAQKQINA
+337 SQSANQIA
-347 IRSILP
+347 SIRNLLP

-373 VIVKDPSSKMAD
+373 VIVKDPGCKMAD
-385 VVLPEGASLGADNDI
+385 VVLPEGASLGADSDI

-410 ALQKEGYDT
+410 ALQKEGYET

-429 GYRPDDSFFDGKAV
+429 GYRPDDSFFDGKSV

-455 ITLLDVSDAVK
+455 ITLLDVSDAVR

-499 VYPDKT
+499 VYPDKA

-511 TTVKQGNEEVT
+511 TTVKQGNEEVS
-522 ESMRQDM
+522 EMMRQEM

-534 LATTEK
+534 LATNEK
-540 PEQRVDIFK
+540 PEQRIDIFK

-561 RVNIFKTKATETQPS
+561 RVNIFKTKATENQPS

-582 TVNGEKLK
+582 TINGEKLK

-624 RKGRTDAVAV
+624 RKGRADAVAV

-640 QEAQTEDVAQ
+640 QEVQTENVNQ
-650 KPVQQEDK
+650 KPVQQEEKNQERSKDEDK
-658 TEEDSKKEEKQIE
+658 KD
-671 EAKEETTKA
+671 EAKEETKKT

-736 RSNRTKDIEGKPL
+736 RSSRTKDIEGKPL

-775 YDQLGVPKKN
+775 CDQLEAPKKN
-785 QGPAENQ
+785 QESAETQ
-792 VAESTRQEKK
+792 
-802 QKMTDEERYTLAE
+802 
-815 ELKKN
+815 
-820 IGHRCQA
+820 
-827 VPFNTIEWVDGYI
+827 
-840 AGVIEE
+840 
-846 KRSNKVLYA
+846 
-855 IKTDDGRRIVKVHD
+855 
-869 SNLIRIFDE
+869 
-878 VVELEKKVRTRKAKD
+878 VVETAKQ
-893 GGIEKVEW
+893 
-901 TPEAIADAI
+901 
-910 NEVIGNVGKAIKF
+910 
-923 EKYRFNDPETGEE
+923 EE
-936 KIEYNEGRIVAIT
+936 NKSSGR
-949 PDKHVQRLYYRISVP
+949 HR
-964 APIEGNPLAVKIMH
+964 
-978 KVVTA
+978 
-983 EGLQIAE
+983 
-990 DFDEEGQKLNAKY
+990 
-1003 CKRREAAAARISLTP
+1003 
-1018 QDRFVKCEEALKK
+1018 
-1031 AEEKLQRAT
+1031 
-1040 EELEAKKQQLED
+1040 
-1052 ARKELDEWLAGQT
+1052 
-1065 GETPAQGPAAEVP
+1065 
-1078 TEEAD
+1078 
-1083 PLA
+1083 

>member
-52 SPFNALI
+52 SPFNAII

-72 QYTLFSDAKK
+72 QYTLFSEAKK

-90 EKGVPFLWYSWNEY
+90 EKGVPFLWYNWNEY
-104 VSKSNPEDRISR
+104 VSKSNPDDRISR
-116 ADYQALTA
+116 ADYRALST

-159 VVQDYGRLEDR
+159 VVQDFGRLENR
-170 VDVAAASE
+170 IDVAAASE
-178 EIRHRVE
+178 EIRQGVE
-185 NLLAN
+185 KLLAS
-190 AGQYMVEIRSDS
+190 AGQNMVEIRPDS

-209 SAKDVIFL
+209 STKDVVFL
-217 PEVSSYENYEDYAR
+217 PDVTSYENYEDYAR

-242 HQQRLAREGMGVMN
+242 HQQRLAREGMTISN
-256 GKTSPEDAEKQE
+256 GKPSPEDAEKQE

-283 GISAKLS
+283 GIAAKLS
-290 PESLKMTDY
+290 PESMKMTDY

-313 VERDV
+313 IEKDV

-332 KVELN
+332 KIELN
-337 SQAAQKQINA
+337 SQSANQMAA
-347 IRSILP
+347 IRNLLP

-373 VIVKDPSSKMAD
+373 VIVKDPGCKMAD
-385 VVLPEGASLGADNDI
+385 VVLPEGASLGADSDV

-410 ALQKEGYDT
+410 ALQKEGYET

-429 GYRPDDSFFDGKAV
+429 GYRPDDSFFDGKSV

-455 ITLLDVSDAVK
+455 ITLLDVSDAVR
-466 RSGAVDFERIL
+466 RSGSVDFERIL

-499 VYPDKT
+499 VYPDKA

-511 TTVKQGNEEVT
+511 TTVKQGNEEVS
-522 ESMRQDM
+522 EMMRQEM

-534 LATTEK
+534 LATNEK
-540 PEQRVDIFK
+540 PEQRIDIFK

-561 RVNIFKTKATETQPS
+561 RVNIFKTKATENQPS

-582 TVNGEKLK
+582 TINSEKLK

-624 RKGRTDAVAV
+624 RKGRADAVAV

-640 QEAQTEDVAQ
+640 QEAQTENVNQ
-650 KPVQQEDK
+650 KPVQQEEKNQESSKDEDK
-658 TEEDSKKEEKQIE
+658 KD
-671 EAKEETTKA
+671 EAKEETKKT

-701 AKHPDAILLFRCG
+701 GKHPDAILLFRCG

-736 RSNRTKDIEGKPL
+736 RSSRTKDIEGKPL

-756 HALDTYLPKLIR
+756 HALDNYLPKLIR

-775 YDQLGVPKKN
+775 CDQLEAPKKN
-785 QGPAENQ
+785 Q
-792 VAESTRQEKK
+792 ESTETQ
-802 QKMTDEERYTLAE
+802 
-815 ELKKN
+815 
-820 IGHRCQA
+820 
-827 VPFNTIEWVDGYI
+827 
-840 AGVIEE
+840 
-846 KRSNKVLYA
+846 
-855 IKTDDGRRIVKVHD
+855 
-869 SNLIRIFDE
+869 
-878 VVELEKKVRTRKAKD
+878 VVETAKQ
-893 GGIEKVEW
+893 
-901 TPEAIADAI
+901 
-910 NEVIGNVGKAIKF
+910 
-923 EKYRFNDPETGEE
+923 EE
-936 KIEYNEGRIVAIT
+936 NKSSGR
-949 PDKHVQRLYYRISVP
+949 HR
-964 APIEGNPLAVKIMH
+964 
-978 KVVTA
+978 
-983 EGLQIAE
+983 
-990 DFDEEGQKLNAKY
+990 
-1003 CKRREAAAARISLTP
+1003 
-1018 QDRFVKCEEALKK
+1018 
-1031 AEEKLQRAT
+1031 
-1040 EELEAKKQQLED
+1040 
-1052 ARKELDEWLAGQT
+1052 
-1065 GETPAQGPAAEVP
+1065 
-1078 TEEAD
+1078 
-1083 PLA
+1083 

>member
-11 AAERQVELFTHAFEK
+11 AAARQVELFTRAFDK

-46 QKHLQV
+46 QKQLQV
-52 SPFNALI
+52 SPFNAII

-72 QYTLFSDAKK
+72 QYTLFSEAKK

-90 EKGVPFLWYSWNEY
+90 EKGVPFLWYNWNEY
-104 VSKSNPEDRISR
+104 VSKSNPDDRISR
-116 ADYQALTA
+116 ADYQALST

-159 VVQDYGRLEDR
+159 VVQDFGRLEDR

-178 EIRHRVE
+178 EIRQGVE
-185 NLLAN
+185 KLLAS
-190 AGQYMVEIRSDS
+190 AGQNMVEIRPDS

-209 SAKDVIFL
+209 STKDVVFL
-217 PEVSSYENYEDYAR
+217 PDVTSYENYEDYAR

-242 HQQRLAREGMGVMN
+242 HQQRLAREGMTISN

-283 GISAKLS
+283 GIAAKLS
-290 PESLKMTDY
+290 PESMKMTDY

-313 VERDV
+313 IEKDV

-332 KVELN
+332 KIELN
-337 SQAAQKQINA
+337 NQSANQIAA
-347 IRSILP
+347 IRNLLP
-353 KHFYVADEIKTLPNR
+353 KHYYVADEIKTLPNR

-373 VIVKDPSSKMAD
+373 VIVKDPGCKMAD

-410 ALQKEGYDT
+410 ALQKEGYET

-429 GYRPDDSFFDGKAV
+429 GYRPDDSFFDGKSV

-455 ITLLDVSDAVK
+455 ITLLDVSDAVR

-499 VYPDKT
+499 VYPDKA

-511 TTVKQGNEEVT
+511 TTVKQGNEEVS
-522 ESMRQDM
+522 EMMRQEM

-534 LATTEK
+534 LATNEK
-540 PEQRVDIFK
+540 PEQRIDIFK

-561 RVNIFKTKATETQPS
+561 RVNIFKTKATENQPS

-582 TVNGEKLK
+582 TINSEKLK

-624 RKGRTDAVAV
+624 RKGRADAVAV

-640 QEAQTEDVAQ
+640 QEAQTENVNQ
-650 KPVQQEDK
+650 KPVQQEEKNQESSKDEDK
-658 TEEDSKKEEKQIE
+658 KD
-671 EAKEETTKA
+671 EAKEETKKT

-736 RSNRTKDIEGKPL
+736 RSSRTKDIEGKPL

-775 YDQLGVPKKN
+775 CDQLEAPKKN
-785 QGPAENQ
+785 QESAETQ
-792 VAESTRQEKK
+792 
-802 QKMTDEERYTLAE
+802 
-815 ELKKN
+815 
-820 IGHRCQA
+820 
-827 VPFNTIEWVDGYI
+827 
-840 AGVIEE
+840 
-846 KRSNKVLYA
+846 
-855 IKTDDGRRIVKVHD
+855 
-869 SNLIRIFDE
+869 
-878 VVELEKKVRTRKAKD
+878 VVETAKQ
-893 GGIEKVEW
+893 
-901 TPEAIADAI
+901 
-910 NEVIGNVGKAIKF
+910 
-923 EKYRFNDPETGEE
+923 EE
-936 KIEYNEGRIVAIT
+936 NKSSGR
-949 PDKHVQRLYYRISVP
+949 HR
-964 APIEGNPLAVKIMH
+964 
-978 KVVTA
+978 
-983 EGLQIAE
+983 
-990 DFDEEGQKLNAKY
+990 
-1003 CKRREAAAARISLTP
+1003 
-1018 QDRFVKCEEALKK
+1018 
-1031 AEEKLQRAT
+1031 
-1040 EELEAKKQQLED
+1040 
-1052 ARKELDEWLAGQT
+1052 
-1065 GETPAQGPAAEVP
+1065 
-1078 TEEAD
+1078 
-1083 PLA
+1083 

>member
-11 AAERQVELFTHAFEK
+11 AAARQVELFTRAFEK
-26 AKDNGGVWLDNKGRK
+26 AIDNGGVWLDNKGRK

-46 QKHLQV
+46 QKQLQV
-52 SPFNALI
+52 SPFNAII

-72 QYTLFSDAKK
+72 QYTLFSEAKK

-90 EKGVPFLWYSWNEY
+90 EKGVPFLWYNWNEY
-104 VSKSNPEDRISR
+104 VSKSNPDDRISR
-116 ADYQALTA
+116 ADYQALST

-159 VVQDYGRLEDR
+159 VVQDFGRLEDR

-178 EIRHRVE
+178 EIRQGVE
-185 NLLAN
+185 KLLAS
-190 AGQYMVEIRSDS
+190 AGQNMVEIRPDS

-209 SAKDVIFL
+209 STKDVVFL
-217 PEVSSYENYEDYAR
+217 PDVTSYENYEDYAR

-242 HQQRLAREGMGVMN
+242 HQQRLAREGMTISN

-283 GISAKLS
+283 GIAAKLS
-290 PESLKMTDY
+290 PESMKMTDY

-313 VERDV
+313 IEKDV

-332 KVELN
+332 KIELN
-337 SQAAQKQINA
+337 NQSANQIAA
-347 IRSILP
+347 IRNLLP
-353 KHFYVADEIKTLPNR
+353 KHYYVADEIKTLPNR

-373 VIVKDPSSKMAD
+373 VIVKDPGCKMAD

-410 ALQKEGYDT
+410 ALQKEGYET

-429 GYRPDDSFFDGKAV
+429 GYRPDDSFFDGKSV

-455 ITLLDVSDAVK
+455 ITLLDVSDAVR

-499 VYPDKT
+499 VYPDKA

-511 TTVKQGNEEVT
+511 TTVKQGNEEVS
-522 ESMRQDM
+522 EMMRQEM

-534 LATTEK
+534 LATNEK
-540 PEQRVDIFK
+540 PEQRIDIFK

-561 RVNIFKTKATETQPS
+561 RVNIFKTKATENQPS

-582 TVNGEKLK
+582 TINSEKLK

-624 RKGRTDAVAV
+624 RKGRADAVAV

-640 QEAQTEDVAQ
+640 QEAQTENVNQ
-650 KPVQQEDK
+650 KPVQQEEKNQESSKDEDK
-658 TEEDSKKEEKQIE
+658 KD
-671 EAKEETTKA
+671 EAKEETKKT

-736 RSNRTKDIEGKPL
+736 RSSRTKDIEGKPL

-775 YDQLGVPKKN
+775 CDQLEAPKKN
-785 QGPAENQ
+785 QESAETQ
-792 VAESTRQEKK
+792 
-802 QKMTDEERYTLAE
+802 
-815 ELKKN
+815 
-820 IGHRCQA
+820 
-827 VPFNTIEWVDGYI
+827 
-840 AGVIEE
+840 
-846 KRSNKVLYA
+846 
-855 IKTDDGRRIVKVHD
+855 
-869 SNLIRIFDE
+869 
-878 VVELEKKVRTRKAKD
+878 VVETAKQ
-893 GGIEKVEW
+893 
-901 TPEAIADAI
+901 
-910 NEVIGNVGKAIKF
+910 
-923 EKYRFNDPETGEE
+923 EE
-936 KIEYNEGRIVAIT
+936 NKSSGR
-949 PDKHVQRLYYRISVP
+949 HR
-964 APIEGNPLAVKIMH
+964 
-978 KVVTA
+978 
-983 EGLQIAE
+983 
-990 DFDEEGQKLNAKY
+990 
-1003 CKRREAAAARISLTP
+1003 
-1018 QDRFVKCEEALKK
+1018 
-1031 AEEKLQRAT
+1031 
-1040 EELEAKKQQLED
+1040 
-1052 ARKELDEWLAGQT
+1052 
-1065 GETPAQGPAAEVP
+1065 
-1078 TEEAD
+1078 
-1083 PLA
+1083 

>member
-11 AAERQVELFTHAFEK
+11 AAARQVELFTRAFEK

-46 QKHLQV
+46 QKQLQV
-52 SPFNALI
+52 SPFNAII

-72 QYTLFSDAKK
+72 QYTLFSEAKK

-90 EKGVPFLWYSWNEY
+90 EKGVPFLWYNWNEY
-104 VSKSNPEDRISR
+104 VSKSNPDDRISR
-116 ADYQALTA
+116 ADYQALST

-159 VVQDYGRLEDR
+159 VVQDFGRLEDR

-178 EIRHRVE
+178 EIRQGVE
-185 NLLAN
+185 KLLVS
-190 AGQYMVEIRSDS
+190 AGQNMVEIRPDS

-209 SAKDVIFL
+209 STKDVVFL
-217 PEVSSYENYEDYAR
+217 PDVTSYENYEDYAR

-242 HQQRLAREGMGVMN
+242 HQQRLAREGMTISN

-283 GISAKLS
+283 GIAAKLS
-290 PESLKMTDY
+290 PESMKMTDY

-313 VERDV
+313 IEKDV

-332 KVELN
+332 KIELN
-337 SQAAQKQINA
+337 SRSANQIA
-347 IRSILP
+347 SIRNLLP

-373 VIVKDPSSKMAD
+373 VIVKDPGCKMAD
-385 VVLPEGASLGADNDI
+385 VVLPEGASLGADSDI

-410 ALQKEGYDT
+410 ALQKEGYET

-429 GYRPDDSFFDGKAV
+429 GYRPDDSFFDGKSV
-443 SVARLNKWNLDT
+443 SVARLNKWDIDT
-455 ITLLDVSDAVK
+455 ITLLDVSDAVR

-499 VYPDKT
+499 VYPDKA

-511 TTVKQGNEEVT
+511 TTVKQGNEEVS
-522 ESMRQDM
+522 EMMRQEM

-534 LATTEK
+534 LATNEK
-540 PEQRVDIFK
+540 PEQRIDIFK

-561 RVNIFKTKATETQPS
+561 RVNIFKTKATENQPS

-582 TVNGEKLK
+582 TINGEKLK

-624 RKGRTDAVAV
+624 RKGRADAVAV

-640 QEAQTEDVAQ
+640 QEAQTENVNQ
-650 KPVQQEDK
+650 KPVQQEEKNQESSKDEDK
-658 TEEDSKKEEKQIE
+658 KD
-671 EAKEETTKA
+671 EAKEETKKT

-736 RSNRTKDIEGKPL
+736 RSSRTKDIEGKPL

-756 HALDTYLPKLIR
+756 HALDSYLPKLIR

-775 YDQLGVPKKN
+775 CDQLEAPKKN
-785 QGPAENQ
+785 QESAETQ
-792 VAESTRQEKK
+792 
-802 QKMTDEERYTLAE
+802 
-815 ELKKN
+815 
-820 IGHRCQA
+820 
-827 VPFNTIEWVDGYI
+827 
-840 AGVIEE
+840 
-846 KRSNKVLYA
+846 
-855 IKTDDGRRIVKVHD
+855 
-869 SNLIRIFDE
+869 
-878 VVELEKKVRTRKAKD
+878 VVETAKQ
-893 GGIEKVEW
+893 
-901 TPEAIADAI
+901 
-910 NEVIGNVGKAIKF
+910 
-923 EKYRFNDPETGEE
+923 EE
-936 KIEYNEGRIVAIT
+936 NKSSGR
-949 PDKHVQRLYYRISVP
+949 HR
-964 APIEGNPLAVKIMH
+964 
-978 KVVTA
+978 
-983 EGLQIAE
+983 
-990 DFDEEGQKLNAKY
+990 
-1003 CKRREAAAARISLTP
+1003 
-1018 QDRFVKCEEALKK
+1018 
-1031 AEEKLQRAT
+1031 
-1040 EELEAKKQQLED
+1040 
-1052 ARKELDEWLAGQT
+1052 
-1065 GETPAQGPAAEVP
+1065 
-1078 TEEAD
+1078 
-1083 PLA
+1083 

>member
-11 AAERQVELFTHAFEK
+11 AAARQVELFTRAFEK
-26 AKDNGGVWLDNKGRK
+26 AMDNGGVWLDNKGRK

-52 SPFNALI
+52 SPFNAII

-72 QYTLFSDAKK
+72 QYTLFSEAKK

-90 EKGVPFLWYSWNEY
+90 EKGVPFLWYNWNEY
-104 VSKSNPEDRISR
+104 VSKSNPDDRISR
-116 ADYQALTA
+116 ADYQALST

-159 VVQDYGRLEDR
+159 VVQDFGRLEDR

-178 EIRHRVE
+178 EIRQGVE
-185 NLLAN
+185 KLLAS
-190 AGQYMVEIRSDS
+190 AGQNMVEIRHDS

-209 SAKDVIFL
+209 STKDVVFL
-217 PEVSSYENYEDYAR
+217 PDVTSYENYEDYAR

-242 HQQRLAREGMGVMN
+242 HQQRLAREGMTISN

-283 GISAKLS
+283 GIAAKLS
-290 PESLKMTDY
+290 PESMRMTDY

-313 VERDV
+313 IEKDV

-332 KVELN
+332 KIELSN
-337 SQAAQKQINA
+337 QSANQIAA
-347 IRSILP
+347 IRNLLP
-353 KHFYVADEIKTLPNR
+353 KHYYVADEIKTLPNR

-373 VIVKDPSSKMAD
+373 VIVKDPGCKMAD

-400 PGMNKGRIEH
+400 PGINKGRIEH
-410 ALQKEGYDT
+410 ALQKEGYET

-429 GYRPDDSFFDGKAV
+429 GYRPDDSFFDGKSV

-775 YDQLGVPKKN
+775 CDQLEAPKKN
-785 QGPAENQ
+785 QESAENQ
-792 VAESTRQEKK
+792 VVESARQEESKSSG
-802 QKMTDEERYTLAE
+802 R
-815 ELKKN
+815 
-820 IGHRCQA
+820 HR
-827 VPFNTIEWVDGYI
+827 
-840 AGVIEE
+840 
-846 KRSNKVLYA
+846 
-855 IKTDDGRRIVKVHD
+855 
-869 SNLIRIFDE
+869 
-878 VVELEKKVRTRKAKD
+878 
-893 GGIEKVEW
+893 
-901 TPEAIADAI
+901 
-910 NEVIGNVGKAIKF
+910 
-923 EKYRFNDPETGEE
+923 
-936 KIEYNEGRIVAIT
+936 
-949 PDKHVQRLYYRISVP
+949 
-964 APIEGNPLAVKIMH
+964 
-978 KVVTA
+978 
-983 EGLQIAE
+983 
-990 DFDEEGQKLNAKY
+990 
-1003 CKRREAAAARISLTP
+1003 
-1018 QDRFVKCEEALKK
+1018 
-1031 AEEKLQRAT
+1031 
-1040 EELEAKKQQLED
+1040 
-1052 ARKELDEWLAGQT
+1052 
-1065 GETPAQGPAAEVP
+1065 
-1078 TEEAD
+1078 
-1083 PLA
+1083 

>member
-1 MTEKNQQEKM
+1 M
-11 AAERQVELFTHAFEK
+11 
-26 AKDNGGVWLDNKGRK
+26 
-41 APGLY
+41 
-46 QKHLQV
+46 
-52 SPFNALI
+52 
-59 LGMHADQHNYKTN
+59 
-72 QYTLFSDAKK
+72 
-82 RGESVQTK
+82 
-90 EKGVPFLWYSWNEY
+90 
-104 VSKSNPEDRISR
+104 
-116 ADYQALTA
+116 
-124 EQQSDYKGIRTREV
+124 
-138 RALFNIE
+138 
-145 QTTLPMVDKTSYEK
+145 
-159 VVQDYGRLEDR
+159 
-170 VDVAAASE
+170 AAASE
-178 EIRHRVE
+178 EIRQGVE
-185 NLLAN
+185 KLLAS
-190 AGQYMVEIRSDS
+190 AGQNMVEIRPDS

-209 SAKDVIFL
+209 STKDVVFL
-217 PEVSSYENYEDYAR
+217 PDVTSYENYEDYAR

-242 HQQRLAREGMGVMN
+242 HQQRLAREGMTISN

-283 GISAKLS
+283 GIAAKLS
-290 PESLKMTDY
+290 PESMKMTDY

-313 VERDV
+313 IEKDV

-332 KVELN
+332 KIELN
-337 SQAAQKQINA
+337 SQSANQIA
-347 IRSILP
+347 SIRNLLP

-373 VIVKDPSSKMAD
+373 VIVKDPGCKMAD
-385 VVLPEGASLGADNDI
+385 VVLPEGASLGADSDI

-410 ALQKEGYDT
+410 ALQKEGYET

-429 GYRPDDSFFDGKAV
+429 GYRPDDSFFDGKSV

-455 ITLLDVSDAVK
+455 ITLLDVSDAVR

-499 VYPDKT
+499 VYPDKA

-511 TTVKQGNEEVT
+511 TTVKQGNEEVS
-522 ESMRQDM
+522 EMMRQEM

-534 LATTEK
+534 LATNEK
-540 PEQRVDIFK
+540 PEQRIDIFK

-561 RVNIFKTKATETQPS
+561 RVNIFKTKATENQPS

-582 TVNGEKLK
+582 TINGEKLK

-624 RKGRTDAVAV
+624 RKGRADAVAV

-640 QEAQTEDVAQ
+640 QEVQTENVNQ
-650 KPVQQEDK
+650 KPVQQEEKNQERSKDEDK
-658 TEEDSKKEEKQIE
+658 KD
-671 EAKEETTKA
+671 EAKEETKKT

-736 RSNRTKDIEGKPL
+736 RSSRTKDIEGKPL

-775 YDQLGVPKKN
+775 CDQLEAPKKN
-785 QGPAENQ
+785 QESAETQ
-792 VAESTRQEKK
+792 
-802 QKMTDEERYTLAE
+802 
-815 ELKKN
+815 
-820 IGHRCQA
+820 
-827 VPFNTIEWVDGYI
+827 
-840 AGVIEE
+840 
-846 KRSNKVLYA
+846 
-855 IKTDDGRRIVKVHD
+855 
-869 SNLIRIFDE
+869 
-878 VVELEKKVRTRKAKD
+878 VVETAKQ
-893 GGIEKVEW
+893 
-901 TPEAIADAI
+901 
-910 NEVIGNVGKAIKF
+910 
-923 EKYRFNDPETGEE
+923 EE
-936 KIEYNEGRIVAIT
+936 NKSSGR
-949 PDKHVQRLYYRISVP
+949 HR
-964 APIEGNPLAVKIMH
+964 
-978 KVVTA
+978 
-983 EGLQIAE
+983 
-990 DFDEEGQKLNAKY
+990 
-1003 CKRREAAAARISLTP
+1003 
-1018 QDRFVKCEEALKK
+1018 
-1031 AEEKLQRAT
+1031 
-1040 EELEAKKQQLED
+1040 
-1052 ARKELDEWLAGQT
+1052 
-1065 GETPAQGPAAEVP
+1065 
-1078 TEEAD
+1078 
-1083 PLA
+1083 

>member
-11 AAERQVELFTHAFEK
+11 AAERQVELFTRAFDK

-46 QKHLQV
+46 QKQLQV
-52 SPFNALI
+52 SPFNAII

-72 QYTLFSDAKK
+72 QYTLFSEAKK

-90 EKGVPFLWYSWNEY
+90 EKGVPFLWYNWNEY
-104 VSKSNPEDRISR
+104 VSKSNPDDRISR
-116 ADYQALTA
+116 ADYQALST

-159 VVQDYGRLEDR
+159 VVQDFGRLEDR

-178 EIRHRVE
+178 EIRQGVE
-185 NLLAN
+185 KLLAS
-190 AGQYMVEIRSDS
+190 AGQNMVEIRPDS

-209 SAKDVIFL
+209 STKDVVFL
-217 PEVSSYENYEDYAR
+217 PDVTSYENYEDYAR

-242 HQQRLAREGMGVMN
+242 HQQRLAREGMTISN

-283 GISAKLS
+283 GIAAKLS
-290 PESLKMTDY
+290 PESMKMTDY

-313 VERDV
+313 IEKDV

-332 KVELN
+332 KIELN
-337 SQAAQKQINA
+337 NQSANQIAA
-347 IRSILP
+347 IRNLLP
-353 KHFYVADEIKTLPNR
+353 KHYYVADEIKTLPNR

-373 VIVKDPSSKMAD
+373 VIVKDPGCKMAD
-385 VVLPEGASLGADNDI
+385 VVLPEGASLGADSDI

-410 ALQKEGYDT
+410 ALQKEGYET

-429 GYRPDDSFFDGKAV
+429 GYRPDDSFFDGKSV

-455 ITLLDVSDAVK
+455 ITLLDVSDAVR

-499 VYPDKT
+499 VYPDKA

-511 TTVKQGNEEVT
+511 TTVKQGNEEVS
-522 ESMRQDM
+522 EMMRQEM

-534 LATTEK
+534 LATNEK

-561 RVNIFKTKATETQPS
+561 RVNIFKTKATENQPS

-582 TVNGEKLK
+582 TINGEKLK

-624 RKGRTDAVAV
+624 RKGRADAVAV

-640 QEAQTEDVAQ
+640 QEAQTENVNQ
-650 KPVQQEDK
+650 KPVQQEEKNQESSKDEDK
-658 TEEDSKKEEKQIE
+658 KD
-671 EAKEETTKA
+671 EAKEETKKT
-680 ETKAVAAA
+680 ETRAVAAA

-736 RSNRTKDIEGKPL
+736 RSSRTKDIEGKPL

-775 YDQLGVPKKN
+775 CDQLEAPKKN
-785 QGPAENQ
+785 QESAETQ
-792 VAESTRQEKK
+792 
-802 QKMTDEERYTLAE
+802 
-815 ELKKN
+815 
-820 IGHRCQA
+820 
-827 VPFNTIEWVDGYI
+827 
-840 AGVIEE
+840 
-846 KRSNKVLYA
+846 
-855 IKTDDGRRIVKVHD
+855 
-869 SNLIRIFDE
+869 
-878 VVELEKKVRTRKAKD
+878 VVETAKQ
-893 GGIEKVEW
+893 
-901 TPEAIADAI
+901 
-910 NEVIGNVGKAIKF
+910 
-923 EKYRFNDPETGEE
+923 EE
-936 KIEYNEGRIVAIT
+936 NKSSGR
-949 PDKHVQRLYYRISVP
+949 HR
-964 APIEGNPLAVKIMH
+964 
-978 KVVTA
+978 
-983 EGLQIAE
+983 
-990 DFDEEGQKLNAKY
+990 
-1003 CKRREAAAARISLTP
+1003 
-1018 QDRFVKCEEALKK
+1018 
-1031 AEEKLQRAT
+1031 
-1040 EELEAKKQQLED
+1040 
-1052 ARKELDEWLAGQT
+1052 
-1065 GETPAQGPAAEVP
+1065 
-1078 TEEAD
+1078 
-1083 PLA
+1083 

>member
-11 AAERQVELFTHAFEK
+11 AAARQVELFTRAFEK
-26 AKDNGGVWLDNKGRK
+26 AMDNGGVWLDNKGRK

-46 QKHLQV
+46 QKKLQV
-52 SPFNALI
+52 SPFNAII

-72 QYTLFSDAKK
+72 QYTLFSEAKK

-90 EKGVPFLWYSWNEY
+90 EKGVPFLWYYWNEY
-104 VSKSNPEDRISR
+104 VSKSNPDDRISR
-116 ADYQALTA
+116 ADYQALST

-159 VVQDYGRLEDR
+159 VVQDFGCLEDR

-178 EIRHRVE
+178 EIRQGVE
-185 NLLAN
+185 KLLAS
-190 AGQYMVEIRSDS
+190 AGQNMVEIRPDS

-209 SAKDVIFL
+209 STKDVVFL
-217 PEVSSYENYEDYAR
+217 PDVTSYENYEDYAR

-242 HQQRLAREGMGVMN
+242 HQQRLAREGMTISN

-283 GISAKLS
+283 GIAAILS
-290 PESLKMTDY
+290 PESMKMTDY

-313 VERDV
+313 IEKDV

-332 KVELN
+332 KIKLN
-337 SQAAQKQINA
+337 NQSANQIAA
-347 IRSILP
+347 IRNLLP

-368 DTKEF
+368 DTREF
-373 VIVKDPSSKMAD
+373 VIVKDPGCKMAD
-385 VVLPEGASLGADNDI
+385 VVLPEGASLGADSDM

-410 ALQKEGYDT
+410 ALQKEGYET

-429 GYRPDDSFFDGKAV
+429 GYRPDDSFFDGKSV

-455 ITLLDVSDAVK
+455 ITLLDVSDAVR

-499 VYPDKT
+499 VYPDKA

-511 TTVKQGNEEVT
+511 TTVKQGNEEVS
-522 ESMRQDM
+522 EMMRQEM

-534 LATTEK
+534 LATNEK
-540 PEQRVDIFK
+540 PEQRIDIFK

-561 RVNIFKTKATETQPS
+561 RVNIFKTKATENQPS

-582 TVNGEKLK
+582 TINSEKLK

-624 RKGRTDAVAV
+624 RKGRADAVAV
-634 GTDKSE
+634 GTDRSE
-640 QEAQTEDVAQ
+640 QEAQTENFNQ
-650 KPVQQEDK
+650 KPVQQEEKNQESSKDEDK
-658 TEEDSKKEEKQIE
+658 KKD
-671 EAKEETTKA
+671 EAKEETKKT

-736 RSNRTKDIEGKPL
+736 RSSRTKDIEGKPL

-775 YDQLGVPKKN
+775 CDQLEAPKKN
-785 QGPAENQ
+785 QESAETQ
-792 VAESTRQEKK
+792 
-802 QKMTDEERYTLAE
+802 
-815 ELKKN
+815 
-820 IGHRCQA
+820 
-827 VPFNTIEWVDGYI
+827 
-840 AGVIEE
+840 
-846 KRSNKVLYA
+846 
-855 IKTDDGRRIVKVHD
+855 
-869 SNLIRIFDE
+869 
-878 VVELEKKVRTRKAKD
+878 VVETAKQ
-893 GGIEKVEW
+893 
-901 TPEAIADAI
+901 
-910 NEVIGNVGKAIKF
+910 
-923 EKYRFNDPETGEE
+923 EE
-936 KIEYNEGRIVAIT
+936 NKSSGR
-949 PDKHVQRLYYRISVP
+949 HR
-964 APIEGNPLAVKIMH
+964 
-978 KVVTA
+978 
-983 EGLQIAE
+983 
-990 DFDEEGQKLNAKY
+990 
-1003 CKRREAAAARISLTP
+1003 
-1018 QDRFVKCEEALKK
+1018 
-1031 AEEKLQRAT
+1031 
-1040 EELEAKKQQLED
+1040 
-1052 ARKELDEWLAGQT
+1052 
-1065 GETPAQGPAAEVP
+1065 
-1078 TEEAD
+1078 
-1083 PLA
+1083 

>member
-1 MTEKNQQEKM
+1 
-11 AAERQVELFTHAFEK
+11 
-26 AKDNGGVWLDNKGRK
+26 
-41 APGLY
+41 
-46 QKHLQV
+46 
-52 SPFNALI
+52 
-59 LGMHADQHNYKTN
+59 
-72 QYTLFSDAKK
+72 
-82 RGESVQTK
+82 
-90 EKGVPFLWYSWNEY
+90 
-104 VSKSNPEDRISR
+104 
-116 ADYQALTA
+116 
-124 EQQSDYKGIRTREV
+124 
-138 RALFNIE
+138 
-145 QTTLPMVDKTSYEK
+145 
-159 VVQDYGRLEDR
+159 
-170 VDVAAASE
+170 
-178 EIRHRVE
+178 
-185 NLLAN
+185 
-190 AGQYMVEIRSDS
+190 
-202 SGVAHYD
+202 
-209 SAKDVIFL
+209 
-217 PEVSSYENYEDYAR
+217 
-231 DAVSLLVSATG
+231 
-242 HQQRLAREGMGVMN
+242 
-256 GKTSPEDAEKQE
+256 
-268 RLIVEVATAVKLQEL
+268 
-283 GISAKLS
+283 
-290 PESLKMTDY
+290 
-299 WSRELRENPCLVDI
+299 
-313 VERDV
+313 
-318 NNAVDML
+318 
-325 HKAERGE
+325 
-332 KVELN
+332 
-337 SQAAQKQINA
+337 
-347 IRSILP
+347 
-353 KHFYVADEIKTLPNR
+353 
-368 DTKEF
+368 
-373 VIVKDPSSKMAD
+373 MAD

-640 QEAQTEDVAQ
+640 QEAQTENVSQ
-650 KPVQQEDK
+650 KPVQQEEK
-658 TEEDSKKEEKQIE
+658 NQENSKEEDKKKEEVNRRSSESHQARLNGRVASE
-671 EAKEETTKA
+671 EGEAKEETTKA

-701 AKHPDAILLFRCG
+701 GKHPDAILLFRCG

-736 RSNRTKDIEGKPL
+736 RSHRTKDIEGKPL

-775 YDQLGVPKKN
+775 CDQLEASKKN
-785 QGPAENQ
+785 QESVENQ
-792 VAESTRQEKK
+792 AVESVKQEENKSSG
-802 QKMTDEERYTLAE
+802 R
-815 ELKKN
+815 
-820 IGHRCQA
+820 HR
-827 VPFNTIEWVDGYI
+827 
-840 AGVIEE
+840 
-846 KRSNKVLYA
+846 
-855 IKTDDGRRIVKVHD
+855 
-869 SNLIRIFDE
+869 
-878 VVELEKKVRTRKAKD
+878 
-893 GGIEKVEW
+893 
-901 TPEAIADAI
+901 
-910 NEVIGNVGKAIKF
+910 
-923 EKYRFNDPETGEE
+923 
-936 KIEYNEGRIVAIT
+936 
-949 PDKHVQRLYYRISVP
+949 
-964 APIEGNPLAVKIMH
+964 
-978 KVVTA
+978 
-983 EGLQIAE
+983 
-990 DFDEEGQKLNAKY
+990 
-1003 CKRREAAAARISLTP
+1003 
-1018 QDRFVKCEEALKK
+1018 
-1031 AEEKLQRAT
+1031 
-1040 EELEAKKQQLED
+1040 
-1052 ARKELDEWLAGQT
+1052 
-1065 GETPAQGPAAEVP
+1065 
-1078 TEEAD
+1078 
-1083 PLA
+1083 

>member
-11 AAERQVELFTHAFEK
+11 AAARQVELFTRAFEK

-46 QKHLQV
+46 QKQLQV
-52 SPFNALI
+52 SPFNAII

-72 QYTLFSDAKK
+72 QYTLFSEAKK

-90 EKGVPFLWYSWNEY
+90 EKGVPFLWYNWNEY
-104 VSKSNPEDRISR
+104 VSKSNPDDRISR
-116 ADYQALTA
+116 ADYQTLST

-159 VVQDYGRLEDR
+159 VVQDFGRLEDR

-178 EIRHRVE
+178 EIRQGVE
-185 NLLAN
+185 KLLAS
-190 AGQYMVEIRSDS
+190 AGQNMVEIRPDS

-209 SAKDVIFL
+209 STKDVVFL
-217 PEVSSYENYEDYAR
+217 PDVTSYENYEDYAR

-242 HQQRLAREGMGVMN
+242 HQQRLAREGMTISN

-283 GISAKLS
+283 GIAAKLS
-290 PESLKMTDY
+290 PESMKMTDY

-313 VERDV
+313 IEKDV

-332 KVELN
+332 KIELN
-337 SQAAQKQINA
+337 SQSANQIEA
-347 IRSILP
+347 IRNLLP

-368 DTKEF
+368 DTREF
-373 VIVKDPSSKMAD
+373 VIVKDPGCKMAD
-385 VVLPEGASLGADNDI
+385 VVLPEGASLGADSDI

-410 ALQKEGYDT
+410 ALQKEGYET

-429 GYRPDDSFFDGKAV
+429 GYRPDDSFFDGKSV

-455 ITLLDVSDAVK
+455 ITLLDVSDAVR

-499 VYPDKT
+499 VYPDKA

-511 TTVKQGNEEVT
+511 TTVKQGNEEVS
-522 ESMRQDM
+522 EMMRQEM

-534 LATTEK
+534 LATNEK
-540 PEQRVDIFK
+540 PEQRIDIFK

-561 RVNIFKTKATETQPS
+561 RVNIFKTKATENQPS

-582 TVNGEKLK
+582 TINSEKLK

-624 RKGRTDAVAV
+624 RKGRADAVAV

-640 QEAQTEDVAQ
+640 QEAQTENVNQ
-650 KPVQQEDK
+650 KPVQQEEKNQESSKDEDK
-658 TEEDSKKEEKQIE
+658 KD
-671 EAKEETTKA
+671 EAKEETKKT

-736 RSNRTKDIEGKPL
+736 RSSRTKDIEGKPL

-775 YDQLGVPKKN
+775 CDQLEAPKKN
-785 QGPAENQ
+785 QESAETQ
-792 VAESTRQEKK
+792 
-802 QKMTDEERYTLAE
+802 
-815 ELKKN
+815 
-820 IGHRCQA
+820 
-827 VPFNTIEWVDGYI
+827 
-840 AGVIEE
+840 
-846 KRSNKVLYA
+846 
-855 IKTDDGRRIVKVHD
+855 
-869 SNLIRIFDE
+869 
-878 VVELEKKVRTRKAKD
+878 VVETAKQ
-893 GGIEKVEW
+893 
-901 TPEAIADAI
+901 
-910 NEVIGNVGKAIKF
+910 
-923 EKYRFNDPETGEE
+923 EE
-936 KIEYNEGRIVAIT
+936 NKSSGR
-949 PDKHVQRLYYRISVP
+949 HR
-964 APIEGNPLAVKIMH
+964 
-978 KVVTA
+978 
-983 EGLQIAE
+983 
-990 DFDEEGQKLNAKY
+990 
-1003 CKRREAAAARISLTP
+1003 
-1018 QDRFVKCEEALKK
+1018 
-1031 AEEKLQRAT
+1031 
-1040 EELEAKKQQLED
+1040 
-1052 ARKELDEWLAGQT
+1052 
-1065 GETPAQGPAAEVP
+1065 
-1078 TEEAD
+1078 
-1083 PLA
+1083 

>member
-11 AAERQVELFTHAFEK
+11 AAARQVELFTRAFEK

-46 QKHLQV
+46 QKQLQV
-52 SPFNALI
+52 SPFNAII

-72 QYTLFSDAKK
+72 QYTLFSEAKK

-90 EKGVPFLWYSWNEY
+90 EKGVPFLWYNWNEY
-104 VSKSNPEDRISR
+104 VSKSNPDDRISR
-116 ADYQALTA
+116 ADYQALST

-159 VVQDYGRLEDR
+159 VVQDFGRLEDR

-178 EIRHRVE
+178 EIRQGVE
-185 NLLAN
+185 KLLAS
-190 AGQYMVEIRSDS
+190 AGQNMVEIRHDS

-209 SAKDVIFL
+209 STKDVVFL
-217 PEVSSYENYEDYAR
+217 PDVTSYENYEDYAR

-242 HQQRLAREGMGVMN
+242 HQQRLAREGMTISN

-268 RLIVEVATAVKLQEL
+268 HLIVEVATAVKLQEL
-283 GISAKLS
+283 GIAAKLS
-290 PESLKMTDY
+290 PESMKMTDY

-313 VERDV
+313 IEKDV

-332 KVELN
+332 KIELN
-337 SQAAQKQINA
+337 NHFANQIAA
-347 IRSILP
+347 IRNLLP

-368 DTKEF
+368 DTREF
-373 VIVKDPSSKMAD
+373 VIVKDPGCKMAD
-385 VVLPEGASLGADNDI
+385 VVLPEGASLGADSDM

-410 ALQKEGYDT
+410 ALQKEGYET

-429 GYRPDDSFFDGKAV
+429 GYRPDDSFFDGKSV

-658 TEEDSKKEEKQIE
+658 TEEDSKKEDKQKE

-775 YDQLGVPKKN
+775 CDQLEAPKKN
-785 QGPAENQ
+785 QESAENQ
-792 VAESTRQEKK
+792 VVESARQEESKSSG
-802 QKMTDEERYTLAE
+802 R
-815 ELKKN
+815 
-820 IGHRCQA
+820 HR
-827 VPFNTIEWVDGYI
+827 
-840 AGVIEE
+840 
-846 KRSNKVLYA
+846 
-855 IKTDDGRRIVKVHD
+855 
-869 SNLIRIFDE
+869 
-878 VVELEKKVRTRKAKD
+878 
-893 GGIEKVEW
+893 
-901 TPEAIADAI
+901 
-910 NEVIGNVGKAIKF
+910 
-923 EKYRFNDPETGEE
+923 
-936 KIEYNEGRIVAIT
+936 
-949 PDKHVQRLYYRISVP
+949 
-964 APIEGNPLAVKIMH
+964 
-978 KVVTA
+978 
-983 EGLQIAE
+983 
-990 DFDEEGQKLNAKY
+990 
-1003 CKRREAAAARISLTP
+1003 
-1018 QDRFVKCEEALKK
+1018 
-1031 AEEKLQRAT
+1031 
-1040 EELEAKKQQLED
+1040 
-1052 ARKELDEWLAGQT
+1052 
-1065 GETPAQGPAAEVP
+1065 
-1078 TEEAD
+1078 
-1083 PLA
+1083 

>member
-11 AAERQVELFTHAFEK
+11 AAARQVELFTRAFEK
-26 AKDNGGVWLDNKGRK
+26 AISNGGVWLDNKGRK

-52 SPFNALI
+52 SPFNAII

-72 QYTLFSDAKK
+72 QYTLFSEAKK

-90 EKGVPFLWYSWNEY
+90 EKGVPFLWYNWNEY
-104 VSKSNPEDRISR
+104 VSKSNPDDRISR
-116 ADYQALTA
+116 TDYQALST

-159 VVQDYGRLEDR
+159 VVQNFGRLEDR
-170 VDVAAASE
+170 IDVAAASE
-178 EIRHRVE
+178 EIRQGVE
-185 NLLAN
+185 KLLAS
-190 AGQYMVEIRSDS
+190 AGQNMVEIRPDS

-209 SAKDVIFL
+209 GTKDVVFL
-217 PEVSSYENYEDYAR
+217 PDVSSYENYEDYAR
-231 DAVSLLVSATG
+231 DAVSLLISATG
-242 HQQRLAREGMGVMN
+242 HQQRLDREVMATKN

-290 PESLKMTDY
+290 PESMKMTDY

-313 VERDV
+313 IEKDV

-332 KVELN
+332 KIELN
-337 SQAAQKQINA
+337 SQSSNQIAA
-347 IRSILP
+347 IRNLLP

-368 DTKEF
+368 DTREF
-373 VIVKDPSSKMAD
+373 VIVKDPGCKMAD

-429 GYRPDDSFFDGKAV
+429 GYRPDDRFFDGKSV
-443 SVARLNKWNLDT
+443 SVARLNKWNIDT
-455 ITLLDVSDAVK
+455 ITLLDVSDAVR
-466 RSGAVDFERIL
+466 RSGAVDFERVL

-489 MKPENEKSFC
+489 MKPENEKSFS
-499 VYPDKT
+499 VYPDKA

-511 TTVKQGNEEVT
+511 TTVKQGDEEVS
-522 ESMRQDM
+522 EMMRQEL

-540 PEQRVDIFK
+540 PEQRIDIFK

-561 RVNIFKTKATETQPS
+561 RVNIFKTKATENQPS

-582 TVNGEKLK
+582 TINGEKLK

-640 QEAQTEDVAQ
+640 QEAQIENVAQ

-658 TEEDSKKEEKQIE
+658 TEEDSKKEDKQKE
-671 EAKEETTKA
+671 EAKEETTQA
-680 ETKAVAAA
+680 ETKTVAAA

-775 YDQLGVPKKN
+775 CDQLEAPKKN
-785 QGPAENQ
+785 QESAETQ
-792 VAESTRQEKK
+792 
-802 QKMTDEERYTLAE
+802 
-815 ELKKN
+815 
-820 IGHRCQA
+820 
-827 VPFNTIEWVDGYI
+827 
-840 AGVIEE
+840 
-846 KRSNKVLYA
+846 
-855 IKTDDGRRIVKVHD
+855 
-869 SNLIRIFDE
+869 
-878 VVELEKKVRTRKAKD
+878 VVETVKQ
-893 GGIEKVEW
+893 
-901 TPEAIADAI
+901 
-910 NEVIGNVGKAIKF
+910 
-923 EKYRFNDPETGEE
+923 EE
-936 KIEYNEGRIVAIT
+936 NKSSGR
-949 PDKHVQRLYYRISVP
+949 HR
-964 APIEGNPLAVKIMH
+964 
-978 KVVTA
+978 
-983 EGLQIAE
+983 
-990 DFDEEGQKLNAKY
+990 
-1003 CKRREAAAARISLTP
+1003 
-1018 QDRFVKCEEALKK
+1018 
-1031 AEEKLQRAT
+1031 
-1040 EELEAKKQQLED
+1040 
-1052 ARKELDEWLAGQT
+1052 
-1065 GETPAQGPAAEVP
+1065 
-1078 TEEAD
+1078 
-1083 PLA
+1083 

>member
-11 AAERQVELFTHAFEK
+11 AAARQVELFTRAFEK

-52 SPFNALI
+52 SPFNAII

-72 QYTLFSDAKK
+72 QYTLFSEAKK

-90 EKGVPFLWYSWNEY
+90 EKGVPFLWYNWNEY
-104 VSKSNPEDRISR
+104 VSKSNPDDRISR
-116 ADYQALTA
+116 ADYRALST

-159 VVQDYGRLEDR
+159 VVQDFGRLEDR
-170 VDVAAASE
+170 IDVAAASE
-178 EIRHRVE
+178 EIRQGVE
-185 NLLAN
+185 KLLAS
-190 AGQYMVEIRSDS
+190 AGQNMVEIRPDS

-209 SAKDVIFL
+209 STKDVVFL
-217 PEVSSYENYEDYAR
+217 PDVTSYENYEDYAR

-242 HQQRLAREGMGVMN
+242 HQQRLAREGMTISN

-283 GISAKLS
+283 GIAAKLS
-290 PESLKMTDY
+290 PESMKMTDY

-313 VERDV
+313 IEKNV

-332 KVELN
+332 KIELN
-337 SQAAQKQINA
+337 SQSVNQIA
-347 IRSILP
+347 SIRNLLP

-373 VIVKDPSSKMAD
+373 VIVKDPGCKMAD
-385 VVLPEGASLGADNDI
+385 VVLPEGASLGADSDV

-410 ALQKEGYDT
+410 ALQKEGYET

-429 GYRPDDSFFDGKAV
+429 GYRPDDSFFDGKSV

-455 ITLLDVSDAVK
+455 ITLLDVSDAVR

-499 VYPDKT
+499 VYPDKA

-511 TTVKQGNEEVT
+511 TTVKQGNEEVS
-522 ESMRQDM
+522 EMMRQEM

-534 LATTEK
+534 LATNEK
-540 PEQRVDIFK
+540 PEQRIDIFK

-561 RVNIFKTKATETQPS
+561 RVNIFKTKATENQPS

-582 TVNGEKLK
+582 TINSEKLK

-624 RKGRTDAVAV
+624 RKGRADAVAV

-640 QEAQTEDVAQ
+640 QEAQTENVNQ
-650 KPVQQEDK
+650 KPVQQEEKNQESSKDEDK
-658 TEEDSKKEEKQIE
+658 KD
-671 EAKEETTKA
+671 EAKEETKKT

-736 RSNRTKDIEGKPL
+736 RSSRTKDIEGKPL

-775 YDQLGVPKKN
+775 CDQLEAPKKN
-785 QGPAENQ
+785 QESAETQ
-792 VAESTRQEKK
+792 
-802 QKMTDEERYTLAE
+802 
-815 ELKKN
+815 
-820 IGHRCQA
+820 
-827 VPFNTIEWVDGYI
+827 
-840 AGVIEE
+840 
-846 KRSNKVLYA
+846 
-855 IKTDDGRRIVKVHD
+855 
-869 SNLIRIFDE
+869 
-878 VVELEKKVRTRKAKD
+878 VVETAKQ
-893 GGIEKVEW
+893 
-901 TPEAIADAI
+901 
-910 NEVIGNVGKAIKF
+910 
-923 EKYRFNDPETGEE
+923 EE
-936 KIEYNEGRIVAIT
+936 NKSSGR
-949 PDKHVQRLYYRISVP
+949 HR
-964 APIEGNPLAVKIMH
+964 
-978 KVVTA
+978 
-983 EGLQIAE
+983 
-990 DFDEEGQKLNAKY
+990 
-1003 CKRREAAAARISLTP
+1003 
-1018 QDRFVKCEEALKK
+1018 
-1031 AEEKLQRAT
+1031 
-1040 EELEAKKQQLED
+1040 
-1052 ARKELDEWLAGQT
+1052 
-1065 GETPAQGPAAEVP
+1065 
-1078 TEEAD
+1078 
-1083 PLA
+1083 

>member
-11 AAERQVELFTHAFEK
+11 AAARQVELFTRAFDK

-46 QKHLQV
+46 QKQLQV
-52 SPFNALI
+52 SPFNAII

-72 QYTLFSDAKK
+72 QYTLFSEAKK

-90 EKGVPFLWYSWNEY
+90 EKGVPFLWYNWNEY
-104 VSKSNPEDRISR
+104 VSKSNPDDRISR
-116 ADYQALTA
+116 ADYQALST

-159 VVQDYGRLEDR
+159 VVQDFGRLEDR
-170 VDVAAASE
+170 IDVAAASE
-178 EIRHRVE
+178 EIRQGVE
-185 NLLAN
+185 KLLAN
-190 AGQYMVEIRSDS
+190 AGQNMVEIRPDS

-209 SAKDVIFL
+209 STKDVVFL
-217 PEVSSYENYEDYAR
+217 PDVTSYENYEDYAR

-242 HQQRLAREGMGVMN
+242 HQQRLAREGMTISN

-268 RLIVEVATAVKLQEL
+268 RLIVEVGTAVKLQEL
-283 GISAKLS
+283 GIAAKLS
-290 PESLKMTDY
+290 PESMKMTDY

-313 VERDV
+313 IEKDV
-318 NNAVDML
+318 NNAVDLL

-332 KVELN
+332 KIELN
-337 SQAAQKQINA
+337 SQSANQIAA
-347 IRSILP
+347 IRNLLP

-373 VIVKDPSSKMAD
+373 VIVKDPGCKMAD
-385 VVLPEGASLGADNDI
+385 VVLPEGASLGADSDI

-410 ALQKEGYDT
+410 ALQKEGYET

-429 GYRPDDSFFDGKAV
+429 GYRPDDSFFDGKSV

-455 ITLLDVSDAVK
+455 ITLLDVSDAVR

-499 VYPDKT
+499 VYPDKA

-549 SDATPEELNQIE
+549 SDATPEELNLIE

-582 TVNGEKLK
+582 TVNGEKFK

-658 TEEDSKKEEKQIE
+658 TEEDSKKEDKQKE

-775 YDQLGVPKKN
+775 CDQLEAPKRN
-785 QGPAENQ
+785 QESAENQ
-792 VAESTRQEKK
+792 VVESARQEESKSSG
-802 QKMTDEERYTLAE
+802 R
-815 ELKKN
+815 
-820 IGHRCQA
+820 HR
-827 VPFNTIEWVDGYI
+827 
-840 AGVIEE
+840 
-846 KRSNKVLYA
+846 
-855 IKTDDGRRIVKVHD
+855 
-869 SNLIRIFDE
+869 
-878 VVELEKKVRTRKAKD
+878 
-893 GGIEKVEW
+893 
-901 TPEAIADAI
+901 
-910 NEVIGNVGKAIKF
+910 
-923 EKYRFNDPETGEE
+923 
-936 KIEYNEGRIVAIT
+936 
-949 PDKHVQRLYYRISVP
+949 
-964 APIEGNPLAVKIMH
+964 
-978 KVVTA
+978 
-983 EGLQIAE
+983 
-990 DFDEEGQKLNAKY
+990 
-1003 CKRREAAAARISLTP
+1003 
-1018 QDRFVKCEEALKK
+1018 
-1031 AEEKLQRAT
+1031 
-1040 EELEAKKQQLED
+1040 
-1052 ARKELDEWLAGQT
+1052 
-1065 GETPAQGPAAEVP
+1065 
-1078 TEEAD
+1078 
-1083 PLA
+1083 

>member
-11 AAERQVELFTHAFEK
+11 AAARQVELFTRAFEK
-26 AKDNGGVWLDNKGRK
+26 AMDNGGVWLDNKGRK

-46 QKHLQV
+46 QKQLQV
-52 SPFNALI
+52 SPFNAII

-72 QYTLFSDAKK
+72 QYTLFSEAKK

-90 EKGVPFLWYSWNEY
+90 EKGVPFLWYNWNEY
-104 VSKSNPEDRISR
+104 VSKSNPDDRISR
-116 ADYQALTA
+116 ADYQALST

-159 VVQDYGRLEDR
+159 VVQDFGRLEDR

-178 EIRHRVE
+178 EIRQGVE
-185 NLLAN
+185 KLLAS
-190 AGQYMVEIRSDS
+190 AGQNMVEIRPDS

-209 SAKDVIFL
+209 STKDVVFL
-217 PEVSSYENYEDYAR
+217 PDVTSYENYEDYAR
-231 DAVSLLVSATG
+231 DAVSLLFSATG
-242 HQQRLAREGMGVMN
+242 HQQRLAREVMATKN

-283 GISAKLS
+283 GIAAKLS
-290 PESLKMTDY
+290 PESMRMTDY

-313 VERDV
+313 IEKDV

-332 KVELN
+332 KIELN
-337 SQAAQKQINA
+337 DQSANQIAA
-347 IRSILP
+347 IRNLLP
-353 KHFYVADEIKTLPNR
+353 KHYYVADEIKTLPNR

-373 VIVKDPSSKMAD
+373 VIVKDPGCKMAD

-410 ALQKEGYDT
+410 ALQKEGYET

-429 GYRPDDSFFDGKAV
+429 GYRPDDSFFDGKSV

-455 ITLLDVSDAVK
+455 ITLLDVSDAVR

-499 VYPDKT
+499 VYPDKA

-511 TTVKQGNEEVT
+511 TTVKQGNEEVS
-522 ESMRQDM
+522 EMMRQEM

-534 LATTEK
+534 LATNEK
-540 PEQRVDIFK
+540 PEQRIDIFK

-561 RVNIFKTKATETQPS
+561 RVNIFKTKATENQPS

-582 TVNGEKLK
+582 TINSEKLK

-624 RKGRTDAVAV
+624 RKGRADAVAV

-640 QEAQTEDVAQ
+640 QEAQTENVNQ
-650 KPVQQEDK
+650 KPVQQEEKNQESSKDEDK
-658 TEEDSKKEEKQIE
+658 KD
-671 EAKEETTKA
+671 EAKEETKKT

-736 RSNRTKDIEGKPL
+736 RSSRTKDIEGKPL

-775 YDQLGVPKKN
+775 CDQLEAPKKY
-785 QGPAENQ
+785 QESAETQ
-792 VAESTRQEKK
+792 
-802 QKMTDEERYTLAE
+802 
-815 ELKKN
+815 
-820 IGHRCQA
+820 
-827 VPFNTIEWVDGYI
+827 
-840 AGVIEE
+840 
-846 KRSNKVLYA
+846 
-855 IKTDDGRRIVKVHD
+855 
-869 SNLIRIFDE
+869 
-878 VVELEKKVRTRKAKD
+878 VVETAKQ
-893 GGIEKVEW
+893 
-901 TPEAIADAI
+901 
-910 NEVIGNVGKAIKF
+910 
-923 EKYRFNDPETGEE
+923 EE
-936 KIEYNEGRIVAIT
+936 NKSSGR
-949 PDKHVQRLYYRISVP
+949 HR
-964 APIEGNPLAVKIMH
+964 
-978 KVVTA
+978 
-983 EGLQIAE
+983 
-990 DFDEEGQKLNAKY
+990 
-1003 CKRREAAAARISLTP
+1003 
-1018 QDRFVKCEEALKK
+1018 
-1031 AEEKLQRAT
+1031 
-1040 EELEAKKQQLED
+1040 
-1052 ARKELDEWLAGQT
+1052 
-1065 GETPAQGPAAEVP
+1065 
-1078 TEEAD
+1078 
-1083 PLA
+1083 